1 MNSDV
6 NIKYSLPLWLAVLCV
21 VIVSLY
27 ACNSMQNKKPHNV
40 LVIHSSNK
48 NDSWVKDLNRGI
60 KKAFDDKNLDTQIKE
75 YYLSSELRAE
85 EARQNEINKLLD
97 SYKSKPLDLIIVAD
111 DDCFYSFFA
120 TEHPYTHSKPVIFA
134 GIDYVVSDLFGVHN
148 HKNVTGIT
156 NEPNFIETY
165 RLAVQ
170 LFGMINNIQIVAEN
184 SPAGKAAIED
194 AKSLLLNIPNAVI
207 KEDSLQVD
215 TWESLESK
223 SNDSV
228 YIYIK
233 NLNKINGRQLM
244 ESMTY
249 RPHSFCI
256 MAKWSNFYS
265 DLPLMGTAPFLM
277 VNNEGF
283 GDGRIGGYMA
293 ENYEVGY
300 EAANMGAKILTG
312 TPIAS
317 IPVKAIELKPIFNWA
332 QLQRWNISIDKLP
345 ANSIIL
351 NMPMA
356 IRYSN
361 LVIYMLIFS
370 CLFIV
375 IITVSLV
382 YILNKEKK
390 GKKLAQ
396 NLLLNKR
403 EELEV
408 TMKSIRESVIS
419 IDNNKRIFAINQ
431 ATLDCLG
438 LKKDMHEYIG
448 ADIFSVLNITLRGRD
463 NYLTDIFN
471 SLDKF
476 YLSYQFEKGATIVTS
491 ENQSLLIEGTVSSL
505 QTMDNS
511 IGWIISF
518 KDITD
523 EFIKKELQTLAMG
536 DAHVYGWRYNGKK
549 DIFVFEEVFFRE
561 TGVYDNGK
569 HTIHSDVF
577 EGMIHPE
584 DYANWSKQIN
594 HILQR
599 KSEKQNIQLRI
610 YINNKYEWW
619 SFNVTYIN
627 NPALSTSFT
636 LFGLCMNIQT
646 FKETEENLRI
656 AKNKAEE
663 SDKLKSIF
671 LSNMSHEIRTP
682 LNAIVGF
689 SNLLTSDD
697 NFTAEEKSIFVTT
710 INEKCEILL
719 TLINDILD
727 LSRIES
733 GLPFNPE
740 ICNLTLII
748 EETLASE
755 KTNLS
760 KYVILKKYL
769 PKEPVF
775 IKTDSL
781 RLRQLIRN
789 LISNSIKFTREGYIE
804 VGCSINRNKNLIF
817 YVEDTGLGIS
827 LKEQKK
833 IFERFYKTDNFSQG
847 GGLGLSI
854 CKVIVERMGGEIS
867 VQSVQGEGSKFTVVL
882 PYSSVIESSY
892 DNE

>member
-1 MNSDV
+1 M
-6 NIKYSLPLWLAVLCV
+6 
-21 VIVSLY
+21 IVSLY
-27 ACNSMQNKKPHNV
+27 ACNSVQNKKPHNV
-40 LVIHSSNK
+40 LVIHSFNK
-48 NDSWVKDLNRGI
+48 NDSWVEDLNKGI
-60 KKAFDDKNLDTQIKE
+60 KEAFDDENLDTQVKE
-75 YYLSSELRAE
+75 YYLSTELRTE
-85 EARQNEINKLLD
+85 EAKQNEINKLLD
-97 SYKSKPLDLIIVAD
+97 SYSSKPLDLIIVAD
-111 DDCFYSFFA
+111 DDCFSSFFA
-120 TEHPYTHSKPVIFA
+120 TEHPYTHSKPVVFA
-134 GIDYVVSDLFGVHN
+134 GIDYVISELIEKHTHEN
-148 HKNVTGIT
+148 ITGIT
-156 NEPNFIETY
+156 NEPNFRQTY

-170 LFGMINNIQIVAEN
+170 LFGKINSIQIIAED
-184 SPAGKAAIED
+184 SYAGRAAIND
-194 AKSLLLNIPNAVI
+194 AKTHLITIPNTVI
-207 KEDSLQVD
+207 KEDSLQLDV
-215 TWESLESK
+215 WEPLELE
-223 SNDSV
+223 SNDS
-228 YIYIK
+228 IYIFVK
-233 NLNKINGRQLM
+233 NINKINGRQLI

-249 RPHSFCI
+249 QPHSFCI
-256 MAKWSNFYS
+256 MAKWSDFYS
-265 DLPLMGTAPFLM
+265 DLPHMGTAPFLM

-300 EAANMGAKILTG
+300 EAGIMAAKILTG
-312 TPIAS
+312 TPVAS
-317 IPVKAIELKPIFNWA
+317 IPVKAIELKPIFNWQ
-332 QLQRWNISIDKLP
+332 QLQRWNIPIDKLP

-351 NMPMA
+351 NMPMR

-361 LVIYMLIFS
+361 LIIYVLVFS
-370 CLFIV
+370 GLFIV
-375 IITVSLV
+375 FVTVSLI

-390 GKKLAQ
+390 DKKLAQ

-419 IDNNKRIFAINQ
+419 IDNNKQIFAMNQ
-431 ATLDCLG
+431 AALDCLG
-438 LKKDMHEYIG
+438 LKKDIHEYIG

-463 NYLTDIFN
+463 NYLADIFT

-476 YLSYQFEKGATIVTS
+476 YHSYQLDKGATIVTS

-505 QTMDNS
+505 LTMDNYT
-511 IGWIISF
+511 GWIISF

-523 EFIKKELQTLAMG
+523 EFIKKELHTLAMG
-536 DAHVYGWRYNGKK
+536 DAHVYAWRYNGKK
-549 DIFVFEEVFFRE
+549 DVFVFEEVFFRE

-584 DYANWSKQIN
+584 DYGNWNKQIK
-594 HILQR
+594 HILDR
-599 KSEKQNIQLRI
+599 KSDKLTIQIRI

-636 LFGLCMNIQT
+636 LFGLCMSIQT

-656 AKNKAEE
+656 AKDKAEE

-697 NFTAEEKSIFVTT
+697 NFSAEEKSIFVTK

-740 ICNLTLII
+740 VCNLTLII

-755 KTNLS
+755 KTILS
-760 KYVILKKYL
+760 PYVALKKNL

-775 IKTDSL
+775 INADSL

-789 LISNSIKFTREGYIE
+789 LINNSFKFTHDGFIE
-804 VGCSINRNKNLIF
+804 VGCILSKNKNLIF
-817 YVEDTGLGIS
+817 YVEDSGLGIS

-867 VQSVQGEGSKFTVVL
+867 VQSVHGEGSKFTVVL
-882 PYSSVIESSY
+882 PYSSVIEASY
-892 DNE
+892 ENE

>member
-1 MNSDV
+1 M
-6 NIKYSLPLWLAVLCV
+6 
-21 VIVSLY
+21 IVSLY
-27 ACNSMQNKKPHNV
+27 ACNSVQNKKPHNV
-40 LVIHSSNK
+40 LVIHSFNK
-48 NDSWVKDLNRGI
+48 NDSWVEDLNKGI
-60 KKAFDDKNLDTQIKE
+60 KEAFDDKNLDTQINE
-75 YYLSSELRAE
+75 YYLSSELRTE
-85 EARQNEINKLLD
+85 EAKQNEINKLLD
-97 SYKSKPLDLIIVAD
+97 SYRSKPLDLIIVAD
-111 DDCFYSFFA
+111 DDCFSSFFA
-120 TEHPYTHSKPVIFA
+120 TEHPLTHSKPVIFA
-134 GIDYVVSDLFGVHN
+134 GIDYVISELIEKHN
-148 HKNVTGIT
+148 HGNITGIT
-156 NEPNFIETY
+156 NEPNFRQTY

-170 LFGMINNIQIVAEN
+170 LFGKINSIQIIAED
-184 SPAGKAAIED
+184 SYAGRAAIND
-194 AKSLLLNIPNAVI
+194 AKTHLITIPNTVI
-207 KEDSLQVD
+207 KEDSLHQD
-215 TWESLESK
+215 GWEPLELE
-223 SNDSV
+223 SNDS
-228 YIYIK
+228 IYIFIK
-233 NLNKINGRQLM
+233 NINKINGRQLM

-249 RPHSFCI
+249 QPHSFCI
-256 MAKWSNFYS
+256 MAKWSDFYS
-265 DLPLMGTAPFLM
+265 DLPHMGTAPFLM

-283 GDGRIGGYMA
+283 GDGRIGGYMV
-293 ENYEVGY
+293 ENYEAGY
-300 EAANMGAKILTG
+300 EAGIMAAKILTG
-312 TPIAS
+312 TPVAS
-317 IPVKAIELKPIFNWA
+317 IPVKAIELKPIFNWQ
-332 QLQRWNISIDKLP
+332 QLQRWNIPIDKLP

-361 LVIYMLIFS
+361 LIIYVLVFS
-370 CLFIV
+370 GLFIV
-375 IITVSLV
+375 FVTVSLI

-390 GKKLAQ
+390 DKKLAQ

-419 IDNNKRIFAINQ
+419 IDNNKQIFAMNQ
-431 ATLDCLG
+431 AALDCLG
-438 LKKDMHEYIG
+438 LKKDIHEYIG

-463 NYLTDIFN
+463 NYLADIFT

-476 YLSYQFEKGATIVTS
+476 YHSYQLDKGATIVTS
-491 ENQSLLIEGTVSSL
+491 ENQSLLIEGTVSSS
-505 QTMDNS
+505 QTMDNYT
-511 IGWIISF
+511 GCIISF

-523 EFIKKELQTLAMG
+523 EFIKKELHTLAMG
-536 DAHVYGWRYNGKK
+536 DAHVYAWRYNGKK
-549 DIFVFEEVFFRE
+549 DVFVFEEVFFRE

-584 DYANWSKQIN
+584 DYGNWNKQIK
-594 HILQR
+594 HILNR
-599 KSEKQNIQLRI
+599 KSDKLTIQIRI

-619 SFNVTYIN
+619 AFNVTYIN

-636 LFGLCMNIQT
+636 LFGLCMSIQT

-656 AKNKAEE
+656 AKDKAEE

-697 NFTAEEKSIFVTT
+697 NFSAEEKSIFVTT

-740 ICNLTLII
+740 VCNLTLII

-755 KTNLS
+755 KTILS
-760 KYVILKKYL
+760 PYVALKKNL

-775 IKTDSL
+775 INADSL
-781 RLRQLIRN
+781 RLRQLIRH
-789 LISNSIKFTREGYIE
+789 LINNSFKFTHDGFIE
-804 VGCSINRNKNLIF
+804 VGCSVNQNKNLIF
-817 YVEDTGLGIS
+817 YVEDSGLGIS

-833 IFERFYKTDNFSQG
+833 VFERFYKTDNFSQG

-867 VQSVQGEGSKFTVVL
+867 VQSVHGEGSKFTVVL
-882 PYSSVIESSY
+882 PYSSVIEASY
-892 DNE
+892 ENE

>member
-1 MNSDV
+1 M
-6 NIKYSLPLWLAVLCV
+6 
-21 VIVSLY
+21 IVSLY
-27 ACNSMQNKKPHNV
+27 ACNSVQNKKPHNV
-40 LVIHSSNK
+40 LVIHSFNK
-48 NDSWVKDLNRGI
+48 NDSWVEDLNKGI
-60 KKAFDDKNLDTQIKE
+60 KEAFDDKNLDTQVKE
-75 YYLSSELRAE
+75 YYLSTELRTE
-85 EARQNEINKLLD
+85 EAKQNEINKLLD
-97 SYKSKPLDLIIVAD
+97 SYRSKPLDLIIVAD
-111 DDCFYSFFA
+111 DDCFSSFFA
-120 TEHPYTHSKPVIFA
+120 TEHPLTHSKPVIFA
-134 GIDYVVSDLFGVHN
+134 GIDYVISELIEKHN
-148 HKNVTGIT
+148 HGNITGIT
-156 NEPNFIETY
+156 NEPNFRQTY

-170 LFGMINNIQIVAEN
+170 LFGKINSIQIIAED
-184 SPAGKAAIED
+184 SYAGRAAIND
-194 AKSLLLNIPNAVI
+194 AKTHLITIPNTVI
-207 KEDSLQVD
+207 KEDSLHQD
-215 TWESLESK
+215 GWEPLELE
-223 SNDSV
+223 SNDS
-228 YIYIK
+228 IYIFIK
-233 NLNKINGRQLM
+233 NINKINGRQLM

-249 RPHSFCI
+249 QPHSFCI
-256 MAKWSNFYS
+256 MAKWSDFYS
-265 DLPLMGTAPFLM
+265 DLPHMGTAPFLM

-283 GDGRIGGYMA
+283 GDGRIGGYMV
-293 ENYEVGY
+293 ENYEAGY
-300 EAANMGAKILTG
+300 EAGIMAAKILTG
-312 TPIAS
+312 TPVAS
-317 IPVKAIELKPIFNWA
+317 IPVKAIELKPIFNWQ
-332 QLQRWNISIDKLP
+332 QLQRWNIPIDKLP

-361 LVIYMLIFS
+361 LIIYVLVFS
-370 CLFIV
+370 GLFIV
-375 IITVSLV
+375 FVTVSLI

-390 GKKLAQ
+390 DKKLAQ

-419 IDNNKRIFAINQ
+419 IDNNKQIFAMNQ
-431 ATLDCLG
+431 AALDCLG
-438 LKKDMHEYIG
+438 LKKDIHEYIG
-448 ADIFSVLNITLRGRD
+448 ADIFSVFNITLRGRD
-463 NYLTDIFN
+463 NYLADIFT

-476 YLSYQFEKGATIVTS
+476 YHSYQLDKGATIVTS

-505 QTMDNS
+505 LTMDNYT
-511 IGWIISF
+511 GWIISF

-523 EFIKKELQTLAMG
+523 EFIKKELHTLAMG
-536 DAHVYGWRYNGKK
+536 DAHVYAWRYNGKK
-549 DIFVFEEVFFRE
+549 DVFVFEEVFFRE

-584 DYANWSKQIN
+584 DYGNWNKQIK
-594 HILQR
+594 HILDR
-599 KSEKQNIQLRI
+599 KSDKLTIQIRI

-619 SFNVTYIN
+619 TFNVTYIN

-636 LFGLCMNIQT
+636 LFGLCMSIQT

-656 AKNKAEE
+656 AKDKAEE

-697 NFTAEEKSIFVTT
+697 NFSAEEKSIFVTT

-740 ICNLTLII
+740 VCNLTLII

-755 KTNLS
+755 KTILS
-760 KYVILKKYL
+760 PYVALKKNL

-775 IKTDSL
+775 INADSL

-789 LISNSIKFTREGYIE
+789 LINNSFKFTHDGFIE
-804 VGCSINRNKNLIF
+804 VGCILSKNKNLIF
-817 YVEDTGLGIS
+817 YVEDSGLGIS

-867 VQSVQGEGSKFTVVL
+867 VQSVHGEGSKFTVVL
-882 PYSSVIESSY
+882 PYSSVIEASY
-892 DNE
+892 ENE

>member
-1 MNSDV
+1 
-6 NIKYSLPLWLAVLCV
+6 
-21 VIVSLY
+21 
-27 ACNSMQNKKPHNV
+27 MQNKKPHNV
-40 LVIHSSNK
+40 LVIHSFNK
-48 NDSWVKDLNRGI
+48 NDSWVEDLNKGI
-60 KKAFDDKNLDTQIKE
+60 KEAFDDKNLDTQVKE
-75 YYLSSELRAE
+75 YYLSSELRTE
-85 EARQNEINKLLD
+85 EAKQKEINKLLD
-97 SYKSKPLDLIIVAD
+97 SYRSKPLDLIIVAD
-111 DDCFYSFFA
+111 DDCFSSFFA
-120 TEHPYTHSKPVIFA
+120 TEHPYTHSKPVVFA
-134 GIDYVVSDLFGVHN
+134 GIDYVISELIEKHN
-148 HKNVTGIT
+148 HGNITGIT
-156 NEPNFIETY
+156 NEPNFRQTY

-170 LFGMINNIQIVAEN
+170 LFGKINSIQIIAED
-184 SPAGKAAIED
+184 SYAGRAAIND
-194 AKSLLLNIPNAVI
+194 AKTHLITIPNTVI
-207 KEDSLQVD
+207 KEDSLQLDV
-215 TWESLESK
+215 WEPLELE
-223 SNDSV
+223 SNDS
-228 YIYIK
+228 IYIFVK
-233 NLNKINGRQLM
+233 NINKINGRQLI

-249 RPHSFCI
+249 QPHSFCI
-256 MAKWSNFYS
+256 MAKWSDFYS
-265 DLPLMGTAPFLM
+265 DLPHMGTAPFLM

-300 EAANMGAKILTG
+300 EAGIMAAKILTG
-312 TPIAS
+312 TPVTS
-317 IPVKAIELKPIFNWA
+317 IPVKAIELKPIFNWQ
-332 QLQRWNISIDKLP
+332 QLQRWNIPIDKLP

-361 LVIYMLIFS
+361 LIIYVLVFS
-370 CLFIV
+370 GLFIV
-375 IITVSLV
+375 FVTVSLI

-390 GKKLAQ
+390 DKKLAQ

-431 ATLDCLG
+431 AALDCLG

-448 ADIFSVLNITLRGRD
+448 ADIFSVFNITLRGRD
-463 NYLTDIFN
+463 NYLADIFN

-476 YLSYQFEKGATIVTS
+476 YLSYQLDKGATIVTS

-505 QTMDNS
+505 LTMDNYT
-511 IGWIISF
+511 GWIISF

-523 EFIKKELQTLAMG
+523 EFIKKELHTLAMG
-536 DAHVYGWRYNGKK
+536 DAHVYAWRYNGKK
-549 DIFVFEEVFFRE
+549 DVFVFEEVFFRE

-584 DYANWSKQIN
+584 DYGNWNKQIK
-594 HILQR
+594 HILDR
-599 KSEKQNIQLRI
+599 KSDKLTIQIRI

-619 SFNVTYIN
+619 TFNVTYIN

-636 LFGLCMNIQT
+636 LFGLCMSIQT

-656 AKNKAEE
+656 AKDKAEE

-697 NFTAEEKSIFVTT
+697 NFSAEEKSIFVTT

-740 ICNLTLII
+740 VCNLTLII

-755 KTNLS
+755 KTILS
-760 KYVILKKYL
+760 PYVALKKNL

-775 IKTDSL
+775 INADSL

-789 LISNSIKFTREGYIE
+789 LINNSFKFTHDGFIE
-804 VGCSINRNKNLIF
+804 VGCILSKNKNLIF
-817 YVEDTGLGIS
+817 YVEDSGLGIS

-867 VQSVQGEGSKFTVVL
+867 VQSVHGEGSKFTVVL
-882 PYSSVIESSY
+882 PYSSVIEASY
-892 DNE
+892 ENE

>member
-1 MNSDV
+1 M
-6 NIKYSLPLWLAVLCV
+6 
-21 VIVSLY
+21 IVSLY
-27 ACNSMQNKKPHNV
+27 ACNSVQNKKPHNV
-40 LVIHSSNK
+40 LVIHSFNK
-48 NDSWVKDLNRGI
+48 NDSWVEDLNKGI
-60 KKAFDDKNLDTQIKE
+60 KEAFDDENLDTQVKE
-75 YYLSSELRAE
+75 YYLSSELRTE
-85 EARQNEINKLLD
+85 EAKQNEINKLLD
-97 SYKSKPLDLIIVAD
+97 SYRSKPLDLIIVAD
-111 DDCFYSFFA
+111 DDCFSSFFA
-120 TEHPYTHSKPVIFA
+120 TEHPLTHSKPVIFA
-134 GIDYVVSDLFGVHN
+134 GIDYVISELIEKHN
-148 HKNVTGIT
+148 HGNITGIT
-156 NEPNFIETY
+156 NEPNFRQTY

-170 LFGMINNIQIVAEN
+170 LFGKINSIQIIAED
-184 SPAGKAAIED
+184 SYAGRAAIND
-194 AKSLLLNIPNAVI
+194 AKTHLITIPNTVI
-207 KEDSLQVD
+207 KEDSLHQD
-215 TWESLESK
+215 GWEPLELE
-223 SNDSV
+223 SNDS
-228 YIYIK
+228 IYIFIK
-233 NLNKINGRQLM
+233 NINKINGRQLM

-249 RPHSFCI
+249 QPHSFCI
-256 MAKWSNFYS
+256 MAKWSDFYS
-265 DLPLMGTAPFLM
+265 DLPHMGTAPFLM

-300 EAANMGAKILTG
+300 EAGIMAAKILTG
-312 TPIAS
+312 TPVAS
-317 IPVKAIELKPIFNWA
+317 IPVKAIELKPIFNWQ
-332 QLQRWNISIDKLP
+332 QLQRWNIPIDKLP

-351 NMPMA
+351 NMPMG

-361 LVIYMLIFS
+361 LIIYVLVFS
-370 CLFIV
+370 GLFIV
-375 IITVSLV
+375 FVTVSLI

-390 GKKLAQ
+390 DKKLAQ

-419 IDNNKRIFAINQ
+419 IDNNKQIFAMNQ
-431 ATLDCLG
+431 AALDCLG
-438 LKKDMHEYIG
+438 LKKDIHEYIG

-463 NYLTDIFN
+463 NYLADIFT

-476 YLSYQFEKGATIVTS
+476 YHSYQLDKGATIVTS

-505 QTMDNS
+505 QTMDNYT
-511 IGWIISF
+511 GWIISF

-523 EFIKKELQTLAMG
+523 EFIKKELHTLAMG
-536 DAHVYGWRYNGKK
+536 DAHVYAWRYNGKK
-549 DIFVFEEVFFRE
+549 DVFVFEEVFFRE

-584 DYANWSKQIN
+584 DYGNWNKQIK
-594 HILQR
+594 HILNR
-599 KSEKQNIQLRI
+599 KSDKLTIQIRI

-619 SFNVTYIN
+619 TFNVTYIN

-636 LFGLCMNIQT
+636 LFGLCMSIQT

-656 AKNKAEE
+656 AKDKAEE

-697 NFTAEEKSIFVTT
+697 NFSAEEKSIFVTT

-740 ICNLTLII
+740 VCNLTLII

-755 KTNLS
+755 KTILS
-760 KYVILKKYL
+760 PYVALKKNL

-775 IKTDSL
+775 INADSL
-781 RLRQLIRN
+781 RLRQLIRH
-789 LISNSIKFTREGYIE
+789 LINNSFKFTHDGFIE
-804 VGCSINRNKNLIF
+804 VGCSVNQNKNLIF
-817 YVEDTGLGIS
+817 YVEDSGLGIS

-867 VQSVQGEGSKFTVVL
+867 VQSVHGEGSKFTVVL
-882 PYSSVIESSY
+882 PYSSVIEASY
-892 DNE
+892 ENE

>member
-1 MNSDV
+1 
-6 NIKYSLPLWLAVLCV
+6 
-21 VIVSLY
+21 
-27 ACNSMQNKKPHNV
+27 MQNKKPHNV
-40 LVIHSSNK
+40 LVIHSFNK
-48 NDSWVKDLNRGI
+48 NDSWVEDLNKGI
-60 KKAFDDKNLDTQIKE
+60 KEAFDDKNLDTQVKE
-75 YYLSSELRAE
+75 YYLSTELRTE
-85 EARQNEINKLLD
+85 EAKQNEINKLLD
-97 SYKSKPLDLIIVAD
+97 SYRSKPLDLIIVAD
-111 DDCFYSFFA
+111 DDCFSSFFA
-120 TEHPYTHSKPVIFA
+120 TEHPLTHSKPVIFA
-134 GIDYVVSDLFGVHN
+134 GIDYVISELIEKHN
-148 HKNVTGIT
+148 HGNITGIT
-156 NEPNFIETY
+156 NEPNFRQTY

-170 LFGMINNIQIVAEN
+170 LFGKINSIQIIAED
-184 SPAGKAAIED
+184 SYAGRAAIND
-194 AKSLLLNIPNAVI
+194 AKTHLITIPNTVI
-207 KEDSLQVD
+207 KEDSLHQD
-215 TWESLESK
+215 GWEPLELE
-223 SNDSV
+223 SNDS
-228 YIYIK
+228 IYIFIK
-233 NLNKINGRQLM
+233 NINKINGRQLM

-249 RPHSFCI
+249 QPHSFCI
-256 MAKWSNFYS
+256 MAKWSDFYS
-265 DLPLMGTAPFLM
+265 DLPHMGTAPFLM

-283 GDGRIGGYMA
+283 GDGRIGGYMV
-293 ENYEVGY
+293 ENYEAGY
-300 EAANMGAKILTG
+300 EAGIMAAKILTG
-312 TPIAS
+312 TPVAS
-317 IPVKAIELKPIFNWA
+317 IPVKAIELKPIFNWQ
-332 QLQRWNISIDKLP
+332 QLQRWNIPIDKLP

-361 LVIYMLIFS
+361 LIIYVLVFS
-370 CLFIV
+370 GLFIV
-375 IITVSLV
+375 FVTVSLI

-390 GKKLAQ
+390 DKKLAQ

-419 IDNNKRIFAINQ
+419 IDNNKQIFAMNQ
-431 ATLDCLG
+431 AALDCLG
-438 LKKDMHEYIG
+438 LKKDIHEYIG

-463 NYLTDIFN
+463 NYLADIFT

-476 YLSYQFEKGATIVTS
+476 YHSYQLDKGATIVTS

-505 QTMDNS
+505 QTMDNYT
-511 IGWIISF
+511 GCIISF

-523 EFIKKELQTLAMG
+523 EFIKKELHTLAMG
-536 DAHVYGWRYNGKK
+536 DAHVYAWRYNGKK
-549 DIFVFEEVFFRE
+549 DVFVFEEVFFRE

-584 DYANWSKQIN
+584 DYGNWNKQIK
-594 HILQR
+594 HILNR
-599 KSEKQNIQLRI
+599 KSDKLTIQIRI

-619 SFNVTYIN
+619 TFNVTYIN

-636 LFGLCMNIQT
+636 LFGLCMSIQT

-656 AKNKAEE
+656 AKDKAEE

-697 NFTAEEKSIFVTT
+697 NFSAEEKSIFVTT

-740 ICNLTLII
+740 VCNLTLII

-755 KTNLS
+755 KTILS
-760 KYVILKKYL
+760 PYVALKKNL

-775 IKTDSL
+775 INADSL

-789 LISNSIKFTREGYIE
+789 LINNSFKFTHDGFIE
-804 VGCSINRNKNLIF
+804 VGCILSKNKNLIF
-817 YVEDTGLGIS
+817 YVEDSGLGIS

-867 VQSVQGEGSKFTVVL
+867 VQSVHGEGSKFTVVL
-882 PYSSVIESSY
+882 PYSSVIEASY
-892 DNE
+892 ENE

>member
-1 MNSDV
+1 M
-6 NIKYSLPLWLAVLCV
+6 
-21 VIVSLY
+21 IVSLY
-27 ACNSMQNKKPHNV
+27 ACNSVQNKKPHNV
-40 LVIHSSNK
+40 LVIHSFNK
-48 NDSWVKDLNRGI
+48 NDSWVEDLNKGI
-60 KKAFDDKNLDTQIKE
+60 KEAFDDENLDTQVKE
-75 YYLSSELRAE
+75 YYLSTELRTE
-85 EARQNEINKLLD
+85 EAKQNEINKLLD
-97 SYKSKPLDLIIVAD
+97 SYSSKPLDLIIVAD
-111 DDCFYSFFA
+111 DDCFSSFFA
-120 TEHPYTHSKPVIFA
+120 TEHPLTHSKPVIFA
-134 GIDYVVSDLFGVHN
+134 GIDYVISELIEKHTHEN
-148 HKNVTGIT
+148 ITGIT
-156 NEPNFIETY
+156 NEPNFRQTY

-170 LFGMINNIQIVAEN
+170 LFGKINSIQIIAED
-184 SPAGKAAIED
+184 SYAGRAAIND
-194 AKSLLLNIPNAVI
+194 AKTHLITIPNTVI
-207 KEDSLQVD
+207 KEDSLQLDV
-215 TWESLESK
+215 WEPLELE
-223 SNDSV
+223 SNDS
-228 YIYIK
+228 IYIFVK
-233 NLNKINGRQLM
+233 NINKINGRQLM

-256 MAKWSNFYS
+256 VAKWSDFYS
-265 DLPLMGTAPFLM
+265 DLPHMGTAPFLM

-300 EAANMGAKILTG
+300 EAGIMAAKILTG
-312 TPIAS
+312 TPVAS
-317 IPVKAIELKPIFNWA
+317 IPVKAIELKPIFNWQ
-332 QLQRWNISIDKLP
+332 QLQRWNIPIDKLP

-351 NMPMA
+351 NMPMR

-361 LVIYMLIFS
+361 LIIYVLVFS
-370 CLFIV
+370 GLFIV
-375 IITVSLV
+375 FITVSLI

-390 GKKLAQ
+390 DKKLAQ

-431 ATLDCLG
+431 AALDCLG

-463 NYLTDIFN
+463 NYLADIFN

-476 YLSYQFEKGATIVTS
+476 YLSYQLDKGATIVTS

-505 QTMDNS
+505 LTMDNYT
-511 IGWIISF
+511 GWIISF

-523 EFIKKELQTLAMG
+523 EFIKKELHTLAMG
-536 DAHVYGWRYNGKK
+536 DAHVYAWRYNGKK
-549 DIFVFEEVFFRE
+549 DVFVFEEVFFRE

-584 DYANWSKQIN
+584 DYGNWNKQIK
-594 HILQR
+594 HILDR
-599 KSEKQNIQLRI
+599 KSDKLTIQIRI

-636 LFGLCMNIQT
+636 LFGLCMSIQT

-656 AKNKAEE
+656 AKDKAEE

-697 NFTAEEKSIFVTT
+697 NFSAEEKSIFVTT

-733 GLPFNPE
+733 GLPFNTE
-740 ICNLTLII
+740 VCNLTLII

-755 KTNLS
+755 KTILS
-760 KYVILKKYL
+760 PYVALKKNL

-775 IKTDSL
+775 INADSL

-789 LISNSIKFTREGYIE
+789 LINNSFKFTHDGFIE
-804 VGCSINRNKNLIF
+804 VGCILSKNKNLIF
-817 YVEDTGLGIS
+817 YVEDSGLGIS

-867 VQSVQGEGSKFTVVL
+867 VQSVHGEGSKFTVVL
-882 PYSSVIESSY
+882 PYSSVIEASY
-892 DNE
+892 ENE

>member
-1 MNSDV
+1 VQD
-6 NIKYSLPLWLAVLCV
+6 
-21 VIVSLY
+21 
-27 ACNSMQNKKPHNV
+27 KKPHNV
-40 LVIHSSNK
+40 LVIHSFNK
-48 NDSWVKDLNRGI
+48 NDSWVEDLNKGI
-60 KKAFDDKNLDTQIKE
+60 KEAFDDKNLDTQVKE
-75 YYLSSELRAE
+75 YYLSTELRTE
-85 EARQNEINKLLD
+85 EAKQNEINKLLD
-97 SYKSKPLDLIIVAD
+97 SYSSKPLDLIIVAD
-111 DDCFYSFFA
+111 DDCFSSFFA
-120 TEHPYTHSKPVIFA
+120 TEHPLTHSKPVIFA
-134 GIDYVVSDLFGVHN
+134 GIDYVISELIEKHN
-148 HKNVTGIT
+148 HGNITGIT
-156 NEPNFIETY
+156 NEPNFRQTY

-170 LFGMINNIQIVAEN
+170 LFGKINSIQIIAED
-184 SPAGKAAIED
+184 SYAGRAAIND
-194 AKSLLLNIPNAVI
+194 AKTHLITIPNTVI
-207 KEDSLQVD
+207 KEDSLHQD
-215 TWESLESK
+215 GWEPLELE
-223 SNDSV
+223 SNDS
-228 YIYIK
+228 IYIFVK
-233 NLNKINGRQLM
+233 NINKINGRQLI

-249 RPHSFCI
+249 QPHSFCI
-256 MAKWSNFYS
+256 MAKWSDFYS
-265 DLPLMGTAPFLM
+265 DLPHMGTAPFLM

-300 EAANMGAKILTG
+300 EAGIMAAKILTG
-312 TPIAS
+312 TPVAS
-317 IPVKAIELKPIFNWA
+317 IPVKAIELKPIFNWQ
-332 QLQRWNISIDKLP
+332 QLQRWNIPIDKLP

-351 NMPMA
+351 NMPMG

-361 LVIYMLIFS
+361 LIIYVLVFS
-370 CLFIV
+370 GLFIV
-375 IITVSLV
+375 FVTVSLI

-390 GKKLAQ
+390 DKKLAQ

-419 IDNNKRIFAINQ
+419 IDNNKQIFAMNQ
-431 ATLDCLG
+431 AALDSLG
-438 LKKDMHEYIG
+438 LKKDIHEYIG
-448 ADIFSVLNITLRGRD
+448 TDIFSVFNITLRGNE

-471 SLDKF
+471 SLDKN
-476 YLSYQFEKGATIVTS
+476 YLSYQLEKGATIVTL
-491 ENQSLLIEGTVSSL
+491 ENQSHLIEGTVSSL
-505 QTMDNS
+505 LTMDNYT
-511 IGWIISF
+511 GWIISF

-523 EFIKKELQTLAMG
+523 EFIKKELHTLAMG
-536 DAHVYGWRYNGKK
+536 DAHVYAWRYNGKK
-549 DIFVFEEVFFRE
+549 DVFVFEEVFFRE

-584 DYANWSKQIN
+584 DYGNWNKQIK
-594 HILQR
+594 HILDR
-599 KSEKQNIQLRI
+599 KSDKLTIQIRI

-636 LFGLCMNIQT
+636 LFGLCMSIQT

-656 AKNKAEE
+656 AKDKAEE

-697 NFTAEEKSIFVTT
+697 NFSAEEKSIFVTT

-740 ICNLTLII
+740 VCNLTLII

-755 KTNLS
+755 KTILS
-760 KYVILKKYL
+760 PYVALKKNL

-775 IKTDSL
+775 INADSL

-789 LISNSIKFTREGYIE
+789 LINNSFKFTHDGFIE
-804 VGCSINRNKNLIF
+804 VGCILSKNKNLIF
-817 YVEDTGLGIS
+817 YVEDSGLGIS

-867 VQSVQGEGSKFTVVL
+867 VQSVHGEGSKFTVVL
-882 PYSSVIESSY
+882 PYSSVIEASY
-892 DNE
+892 ENE

>member
-1 MNSDV
+1 M
-6 NIKYSLPLWLAVLCV
+6 
-21 VIVSLY
+21 IVSLY
-27 ACNSMQNKKPHNV
+27 ACNSVQNKKPHNV
-40 LVIHSSNK
+40 LVIHSFNK
-48 NDSWVKDLNRGI
+48 NDSWVEDLNKGI
-60 KKAFDDKNLDTQIKE
+60 KEAFDDKNLDTQINE
-75 YYLSSELRAE
+75 YYLSSELRTE
-85 EARQNEINKLLD
+85 EAKQNEINKLLD
-97 SYKSKPLDLIIVAD
+97 SYRSKPLDLIIVAD
-111 DDCFYSFFA
+111 DDCFSSFFA
-120 TEHPYTHSKPVIFA
+120 TEHPLTHSKPVIFA
-134 GIDYVVSDLFGVHN
+134 GIDYVISELIEKHN
-148 HKNVTGIT
+148 HGNITGIT
-156 NEPNFIETY
+156 NEPNFRQTY

-170 LFGMINNIQIVAEN
+170 LFGKINSIQIIAED
-184 SPAGKAAIED
+184 SYAGRAAIND
-194 AKSLLLNIPNAVI
+194 AKTHLITIPNTVI
-207 KEDSLQVD
+207 KEDSLHQD
-215 TWESLESK
+215 GWEPLELE
-223 SNDSV
+223 SNDS
-228 YIYIK
+228 IYIFIK
-233 NLNKINGRQLM
+233 NINKINGRQLM

-249 RPHSFCI
+249 QPHSFCI
-256 MAKWSNFYS
+256 MAKWSDFYS
-265 DLPLMGTAPFLM
+265 DLPHMGTAPFLM

-300 EAANMGAKILTG
+300 EAGIMAAKILTG
-312 TPIAS
+312 TPVAS
-317 IPVKAIELKPIFNWA
+317 IPVKAIELKPIFNWQ
-332 QLQRWNISIDKLP
+332 QLQRWNIPIDKLP

-351 NMPMA
+351 NMPMG

-361 LVIYMLIFS
+361 LIIYVLVFS
-370 CLFIV
+370 GLFIV
-375 IITVSLV
+375 FVTVSLI

-390 GKKLAQ
+390 DKKLAQ

-419 IDNNKRIFAINQ
+419 IDNNKQIFAMNQ
-431 ATLDCLG
+431 AALDCLG
-438 LKKDMHEYIG
+438 LKKDIHEYIG
-448 ADIFSVLNITLRGRD
+448 ADIFSVLNITLRGNE

-471 SLDKF
+471 SLDKN
-476 YLSYQFEKGATIVTS
+476 YLSYQLEKGATIVTS

-505 QTMDNS
+505 LTMDNYT
-511 IGWIISF
+511 GWIISF

-523 EFIKKELQTLAMG
+523 EFIKKELHTLAMG
-536 DAHVYGWRYNGKK
+536 DAHVYAWRYNGKK
-549 DIFVFEEVFFRE
+549 DVFVFEEVFFRE

-584 DYANWSKQIN
+584 DYGNWNKQIK
-594 HILQR
+594 HILDR
-599 KSEKQNIQLRI
+599 KSDKLTIQIRI

-619 SFNVTYIN
+619 TFNVTYIN

-636 LFGLCMNIQT
+636 LFGLCMSIQT

-656 AKNKAEE
+656 AKDKAEE

-697 NFTAEEKSIFVTT
+697 NFSAEEKSIFVTT

-740 ICNLTLII
+740 VCNLTLII

-755 KTNLS
+755 KTILS
-760 KYVILKKYL
+760 PYVALKKNL

-775 IKTDSL
+775 INADSL

-789 LISNSIKFTREGYIE
+789 LINNSFKFTHDGFIE
-804 VGCSINRNKNLIF
+804 VGCSVNQNKNLIF
-817 YVEDTGLGIS
+817 YVEDSGLGIS

-867 VQSVQGEGSKFTVVL
+867 VQSVHGEGSKFTVVL
-882 PYSSVIESSY
+882 PYSSVIEASY
-892 DNE
+892 ENE

>member
-1 MNSDV
+1 M
-6 NIKYSLPLWLAVLCV
+6 
-21 VIVSLY
+21 IVSLY
-27 ACNSMQNKKPHNV
+27 ACNSVQDKKPHNV
-40 LVIHSSNK
+40 LVIHSFNK
-48 NDSWVKDLNRGI
+48 NDSWVEDLNKGI
-60 KKAFDDKNLDTQIKE
+60 KEAFDDENLDTQVKE
-75 YYLSSELRAE
+75 YYLSSELRTE
-85 EARQNEINKLLD
+85 EAKQNEINKLLD
-97 SYKSKPLDLIIVAD
+97 SYRSKPLDLIIVAD
-111 DDCFYSFFA
+111 DDCFSSFFA
-120 TEHPYTHSKPVIFA
+120 TEHPLTHSKPVIFA
-134 GIDYVVSDLFGVHN
+134 GIDYVISELIEKHN
-148 HKNVTGIT
+148 HGNITGIT
-156 NEPNFIETY
+156 NEPNFRQTY

-170 LFGMINNIQIVAEN
+170 LFGKINSIQIIAED
-184 SPAGKAAIED
+184 SYAGRAAIND
-194 AKSLLLNIPNAVI
+194 AKTHLITIPNTVI
-207 KEDSLQVD
+207 KEDSLHQD
-215 TWESLESK
+215 GWEPLELE
-223 SNDSV
+223 SNDS
-228 YIYIK
+228 IYIFVK
-233 NLNKINGRQLM
+233 NINKINGRQLI

-249 RPHSFCI
+249 QPHSFCI
-256 MAKWSNFYS
+256 MAKWSDFYS
-265 DLPLMGTAPFLM
+265 DLPHMGTAPFLM

-300 EAANMGAKILTG
+300 EAGIMAAKILTG
-312 TPIAS
+312 TPVAS
-317 IPVKAIELKPIFNWA
+317 IPVKAIELKPIFNWQ
-332 QLQRWNISIDKLP
+332 QLQRWNIPIDKLP

-361 LVIYMLIFS
+361 LIIYVLVFS
-370 CLFIV
+370 GLFIV
-375 IITVSLV
+375 FVTVSLI

-390 GKKLAQ
+390 DKKLAQ

-419 IDNNKRIFAINQ
+419 IDNNKQIFAMNQ
-431 ATLDCLG
+431 AALDSLG
-438 LKKDMHEYIG
+438 LKKDIHEYIG
-448 ADIFSVLNITLRGRD
+448 ADIFSVFNITLRGRD
-463 NYLTDIFN
+463 NYLADIFT

-476 YLSYQFEKGATIVTS
+476 YHSYQLDKGATIVTS

-505 QTMDNS
+505 LTMDNYT
-511 IGWIISF
+511 GWIISF

-523 EFIKKELQTLAMG
+523 EFIKKELHTLAMG
-536 DAHVYGWRYNGKK
+536 DAHVYAWRYNGKK
-549 DIFVFEEVFFRE
+549 DVFVFEEVFFRE

-584 DYANWSKQIN
+584 DYGNWNKQIK
-594 HILQR
+594 HILDR
-599 KSEKQNIQLRI
+599 KSDKLTIQIRI

-619 SFNVTYIN
+619 AFNVTYIN

-636 LFGLCMNIQT
+636 LFGLCMSIQT

-656 AKNKAEE
+656 AKDKAEE

-697 NFTAEEKSIFVTT
+697 NFSAEEKSIFVTT

-740 ICNLTLII
+740 VCNLTLII

-755 KTNLS
+755 KTILS
-760 KYVILKKYL
+760 PYVALKKNL

-775 IKTDSL
+775 INADSL

-789 LISNSIKFTREGYIE
+789 LINNSFKFTHDGFIE
-804 VGCSINRNKNLIF
+804 VGCSVNQNKNLIF
-817 YVEDTGLGIS
+817 YVEDSGLGIS

-867 VQSVQGEGSKFTVVL
+867 VQSVHGEGSKFTVVL
-882 PYSSVIESSY
+882 PYSSVIEASY
-892 DNE
+892 ENE

>member
-1 MNSDV
+1 
-6 NIKYSLPLWLAVLCV
+6 
-21 VIVSLY
+21 
-27 ACNSMQNKKPHNV
+27 MQNKKPHNV
-40 LVIHSSNK
+40 LVIHSFNK
-48 NDSWVKDLNRGI
+48 NDSWVEDLNKGI
-60 KKAFDDKNLDTQIKE
+60 KEAFDDKNLDTQINE
-75 YYLSSELRAE
+75 YYLSSELRTE
-85 EARQNEINKLLD
+85 EAKQNEINKLLD
-97 SYKSKPLDLIIVAD
+97 SYRSKPLDLIIVAD
-111 DDCFYSFFA
+111 DDCFSSFFA
-120 TEHPYTHSKPVIFA
+120 TEHPLTHSKPVIFA
-134 GIDYVVSDLFGVHN
+134 GIDYVISELIEKHN
-148 HKNVTGIT
+148 HGNITGIT
-156 NEPNFIETY
+156 NEPNFRQTY

-170 LFGMINNIQIVAEN
+170 LFGKINSIQIIAED
-184 SPAGKAAIED
+184 SYAGRAAIND
-194 AKSLLLNIPNAVI
+194 AKTHLITIPNTVI
-207 KEDSLQVD
+207 KEDSLHQD
-215 TWESLESK
+215 GWEPLELE
-223 SNDSV
+223 SNDS
-228 YIYIK
+228 IYIFIK
-233 NLNKINGRQLM
+233 NINKINGRQLM

-249 RPHSFCI
+249 QPHSFCI
-256 MAKWSNFYS
+256 MAKWSDFYS
-265 DLPLMGTAPFLM
+265 DLPHMGTAPFLM

-283 GDGRIGGYMA
+283 GDGRIGGYMV
-293 ENYEVGY
+293 ENYEAGY
-300 EAANMGAKILTG
+300 EAGIMAAKILTG
-312 TPIAS
+312 TPVAS
-317 IPVKAIELKPIFNWA
+317 IPVKAIELKPIFNWQ
-332 QLQRWNISIDKLP
+332 QLQRWNIPIDKLP

-361 LVIYMLIFS
+361 LIIYVLVFS
-370 CLFIV
+370 GLFIV
-375 IITVSLV
+375 FVTVSLI

-390 GKKLAQ
+390 DKKLAQ

-419 IDNNKRIFAINQ
+419 IDNNKQIFAMNQ
-431 ATLDCLG
+431 AALDCLG
-438 LKKDMHEYIG
+438 LKKDIHEYIG

-463 NYLTDIFN
+463 NYLADIFT

-476 YLSYQFEKGATIVTS
+476 YHSYQLDKGATIVTS

-505 QTMDNS
+505 QTMDNYT
-511 IGWIISF
+511 GCIISF

-523 EFIKKELQTLAMG
+523 EFIKKELHTLAMG
-536 DAHVYGWRYNGKK
+536 DAHVYAWRYNGKK
-549 DIFVFEEVFFRE
+549 DVFVFEEVFFRE

-584 DYANWSKQIN
+584 DYGNWNKQIK
-594 HILQR
+594 HILNR
-599 KSEKQNIQLRI
+599 KSDKLTIQIRI

-619 SFNVTYIN
+619 AFNVTYIN

-636 LFGLCMNIQT
+636 LFGLCMSIQT

-656 AKNKAEE
+656 AKDKAEE

-697 NFTAEEKSIFVTT
+697 NFSAEEKSIFVTT

-740 ICNLTLII
+740 VCNLTLII

-755 KTNLS
+755 KTILS
-760 KYVILKKYL
+760 PYVALKKNL

-775 IKTDSL
+775 INADSL

-789 LISNSIKFTREGYIE
+789 LINNSFKFTHDGFIE
-804 VGCSINRNKNLIF
+804 VGCILSKNKNLIF
-817 YVEDTGLGIS
+817 YVEDSGLGIS

-867 VQSVQGEGSKFTVVL
+867 VQSVHGEGSKFTVVL
-882 PYSSVIESSY
+882 PYSSVIEASY
-892 DNE
+892 ENE

>member
-1 MNSDV
+1 M
-6 NIKYSLPLWLAVLCV
+6 
-21 VIVSLY
+21 IVSLY
-27 ACNSMQNKKPHNV
+27 ACNSVQDKKPHNV
-40 LVIHSSNK
+40 LVIHSFNK
-48 NDSWVKDLNRGI
+48 NDSWVEDLNKGI
-60 KKAFDDKNLDTQIKE
+60 KEAFDDKNLDTQVKE
-75 YYLSSELRAE
+75 YYLSTELRTE
-85 EARQNEINKLLD
+85 EAKQNEINKLLD
-97 SYKSKPLDLIIVAD
+97 SYSSKPLDLIIVAD
-111 DDCFYSFFA
+111 DDCFSSFFA
-120 TEHPYTHSKPVIFA
+120 TEHPLTHSKPVIFA
-134 GIDYVVSDLFGVHN
+134 GIDYVISELIEKHN
-148 HKNVTGIT
+148 HGNITGIT
-156 NEPNFIETY
+156 NEPNFRQTY

-170 LFGMINNIQIVAEN
+170 LFGKINSIQIIAED
-184 SPAGKAAIED
+184 SYAGRAAIND
-194 AKSLLLNIPNAVI
+194 AKTHLITIPNTVI
-207 KEDSLQVD
+207 KEDSLHQD
-215 TWESLESK
+215 GWEPLELE
-223 SNDSV
+223 SNDS
-228 YIYIK
+228 IYIFVK
-233 NLNKINGRQLM
+233 NINKINGRQLI

-249 RPHSFCI
+249 QPHSFCI
-256 MAKWSNFYS
+256 MAKWSDFYS
-265 DLPLMGTAPFLM
+265 DLPHMGTAPFLM

-300 EAANMGAKILTG
+300 EAGIMAAKILTG
-312 TPIAS
+312 TPVAS
-317 IPVKAIELKPIFNWA
+317 IPVKAIELKPIFNWQ
-332 QLQRWNISIDKLP
+332 QLQRWNIPIDKLP

-351 NMPMA
+351 NMPMG

-361 LVIYMLIFS
+361 LIIYVLVFS
-370 CLFIV
+370 GLFIV
-375 IITVSLV
+375 FVTVSLI

-390 GKKLAQ
+390 DKKLAQ

-419 IDNNKRIFAINQ
+419 IDNNKQIFAMNQ
-431 ATLDCLG
+431 AALDSLG
-438 LKKDMHEYIG
+438 LKKDIHEYIG
-448 ADIFSVLNITLRGRD
+448 ADIFSVFNITLRGNE

-471 SLDKF
+471 SLDKN
-476 YLSYQFEKGATIVTS
+476 YLSYQLEKGATIVTL
-491 ENQSLLIEGTVSSL
+491 ENQSHLIEGTVSSL
-505 QTMDNS
+505 LTMDNYT
-511 IGWIISF
+511 GWIISF

-523 EFIKKELQTLAMG
+523 EFIKKELHTLAMG
-536 DAHVYGWRYNGKK
+536 DAHVYAWRYNGKK
-549 DIFVFEEVFFRE
+549 DVFVFEEVFFRE

-584 DYANWSKQIN
+584 DYGNWNKQIK
-594 HILQR
+594 HILDR
-599 KSEKQNIQLRI
+599 KSDKLTIQIRI

-636 LFGLCMNIQT
+636 LFGLCMSIQT

-656 AKNKAEE
+656 AKDKAEE

-697 NFTAEEKSIFVTT
+697 NFSAEEKSIFVTT

-740 ICNLTLII
+740 VCNLTLII

-755 KTNLS
+755 KTILS
-760 KYVILKKYL
+760 PYVALKKNL

-775 IKTDSL
+775 INADSL

-789 LISNSIKFTREGYIE
+789 LINNSFKFTHDGFIE
-804 VGCSINRNKNLIF
+804 VGCILSKNKNLIF
-817 YVEDTGLGIS
+817 YVEDSGLGIS

-867 VQSVQGEGSKFTVVL
+867 VQSVHGEGSKFTVVL
-882 PYSSVIESSY
+882 PYSSVIEASY
-892 DNE
+892 ENE

>member
-1 MNSDV
+1 M
-6 NIKYSLPLWLAVLCV
+6 
-21 VIVSLY
+21 IVSLY
-27 ACNSMQNKKPHNV
+27 ACNSVQNKKPHNV
-40 LVIHSSNK
+40 LVIHSFNK
-48 NDSWVKDLNRGI
+48 NDSWVEDLNKGI
-60 KKAFDDKNLDTQIKE
+60 KEAFDDKNLDTQINE
-75 YYLSSELRAE
+75 YYLSSELRTE
-85 EARQNEINKLLD
+85 EAKQNEINKLLD
-97 SYKSKPLDLIIVAD
+97 SYRSKPLDLIIVAD
-111 DDCFYSFFA
+111 DDCFSSFFA
-120 TEHPYTHSKPVIFA
+120 TEHPLTHSKPVIFA
-134 GIDYVVSDLFGVHN
+134 GIDYVISELIEKHN
-148 HKNVTGIT
+148 HGNITGIT
-156 NEPNFIETY
+156 NEPNFRQTY
-165 RLAVQ
+165 RLAVH
-170 LFGMINNIQIVAEN
+170 LFGKINSIQIIAED
-184 SPAGKAAIED
+184 SYAGRAAIND
-194 AKSLLLNIPNAVI
+194 AKTHLITIPNTVI
-207 KEDSLQVD
+207 KEDSLHQD
-215 TWESLESK
+215 GWEPLELE
-223 SNDSV
+223 SNDS
-228 YIYIK
+228 IYIFIK
-233 NLNKINGRQLM
+233 NINKINGRQLM

-249 RPHSFCI
+249 QPHSFCI
-256 MAKWSNFYS
+256 MAKWSDFYS
-265 DLPLMGTAPFLM
+265 DLPHLGTAPFLM

-300 EAANMGAKILTG
+300 EAGIMAAKILTG
-312 TPIAS
+312 TPVTS
-317 IPVKAIELKPIFNWA
+317 IPVKAIELKPIFNWQ
-332 QLQRWNISIDKLP
+332 QLQRWNIPIDKLP

-351 NMPMA
+351 NMPMG

-361 LVIYMLIFS
+361 LIIYVLVFS
-370 CLFIV
+370 GLFIV
-375 IITVSLV
+375 FVTVSLI

-390 GKKLAQ
+390 DKKLAQ

-419 IDNNKRIFAINQ
+419 IDNNKQIFAMNQ
-431 ATLDCLG
+431 AALDSLG
-438 LKKDMHEYIG
+438 LKKDIHEYIG
-448 ADIFSVLNITLRGRD
+448 ADIFSVFNITLRGNE

-471 SLDKF
+471 SLDKN
-476 YLSYQFEKGATIVTS
+476 YLSYQLEKGATIVTS

-505 QTMDNS
+505 LTMDNYT
-511 IGWIISF
+511 GWIISF

-523 EFIKKELQTLAMG
+523 EFIKKELHTLAMG
-536 DAHVYGWRYNGKK
+536 DAHVYAWRYNGKK
-549 DIFVFEEVFFRE
+549 DVFVFEEVFFRE

-584 DYANWSKQIN
+584 DYWNWNKQIK
-594 HILQR
+594 HILNR
-599 KSEKQNIQLRI
+599 KSDKLSIQIRI

-619 SFNVTYIN
+619 TFNVTYIN

-636 LFGLCMNIQT
+636 LFGLCMSIQT

-656 AKNKAEE
+656 AKDKAEE

-697 NFTAEEKSIFVTT
+697 NFSAEEKSIFVTT

-740 ICNLTLII
+740 VCNLTLII

-755 KTNLS
+755 KTILS
-760 KYVILKKYL
+760 PYVALKKNL

-775 IKTDSL
+775 INADSL

-789 LISNSIKFTREGYIE
+789 LINNSFKFTHDGFIE
-804 VGCSINRNKNLIF
+804 VGCILSKNKNLIF
-817 YVEDTGLGIS
+817 YVEDSGLGIS

-867 VQSVQGEGSKFTVVL
+867 VQSVHGEGSKFTVVL
-882 PYSSVIESSY
+882 PYSSVIEASY
-892 DNE
+892 ENE

>member
-1 MNSDV
+1 
-6 NIKYSLPLWLAVLCV
+6 
-21 VIVSLY
+21 
-27 ACNSMQNKKPHNV
+27 MQNKKPHNV
-40 LVIHSSNK
+40 LVIHSFNK
-48 NDSWVKDLNRGI
+48 NDSWVEDLNKGI
-60 KKAFDDKNLDTQIKE
+60 KEAFDDENLDTQVKE
-75 YYLSSELRAE
+75 YYLSTELRTE
-85 EARQNEINKLLD
+85 EAKQNEINKLLD
-97 SYKSKPLDLIIVAD
+97 SYSSKPLDLIIVAD
-111 DDCFYSFFA
+111 DDCFSSFFA
-120 TEHPYTHSKPVIFA
+120 TEHPYTHSKPVVFA
-134 GIDYVVSDLFGVHN
+134 GIDYVISELIEKHTHEN
-148 HKNVTGIT
+148 ITGIT
-156 NEPNFIETY
+156 NEPNFRQTY

-170 LFGMINNIQIVAEN
+170 LFGKINSIQIIAED
-184 SPAGKAAIED
+184 SYAGRAAIND
-194 AKSLLLNIPNAVI
+194 AKTHLITIPNTVI
-207 KEDSLQVD
+207 KEDSLHQD
-215 TWESLESK
+215 GWGSLELE
-223 SNDSV
+223 SNDS
-228 YIYIK
+228 IYIFIK
-233 NLNKINGRQLM
+233 NINKINGRQLM

-256 MAKWSNFYS
+256 MAKWSDFYS
-265 DLPLMGTAPFLM
+265 DLPHLGTAPFLM

-300 EAANMGAKILTG
+300 EAGIMAAKILTG
-312 TPIAS
+312 TPVTS
-317 IPVKAIELKPIFNWA
+317 IPVKAIELKPIFNWQ
-332 QLQRWNISIDKLP
+332 QLQRWNIPIDKLP

-351 NMPMA
+351 NMPMG

-361 LVIYMLIFS
+361 LIIYVLVFS
-370 CLFIV
+370 GLFIV
-375 IITVSLV
+375 FVTVSLI

-390 GKKLAQ
+390 DKKLAQ

-431 ATLDCLG
+431 AALDCLG

-463 NYLTDIFN
+463 NYLADIFN

-476 YLSYQFEKGATIVTS
+476 YLSYQLDKGATIVTS

-505 QTMDNS
+505 LTMDNYT
-511 IGWIISF
+511 GWIISF

-523 EFIKKELQTLAMG
+523 EFIKKELHTLAMG
-536 DAHVYGWRYNGKK
+536 DAHVYAWRYNGKK
-549 DIFVFEEVFFRE
+549 DVFVFEEVFFRE

-584 DYANWSKQIN
+584 DYGNWNKQIK
-594 HILQR
+594 HILDR
-599 KSEKQNIQLRI
+599 KSDKLTIQIRI

-636 LFGLCMNIQT
+636 LFGLCMSIQT

-656 AKNKAEE
+656 AKDKAEE

-697 NFTAEEKSIFVTT
+697 NFSAEEKSIFVTT

-740 ICNLTLII
+740 VCNLTLII

-755 KTNLS
+755 KTILS
-760 KYVILKKYL
+760 PYVALKKNL

-775 IKTDSL
+775 INADSL

-789 LISNSIKFTREGYIE
+789 LINNSFKFTHDGFIE
-804 VGCSINRNKNLIF
+804 VGCILSKNKNLIF
-817 YVEDTGLGIS
+817 YVEDSGLGIS

-867 VQSVQGEGSKFTVVL
+867 VQSVHGEGSKFTVVL
-882 PYSSVIESSY
+882 PYSSVIEASY
-892 DNE
+892 ENE

>member
-1 MNSDV
+1 M
-6 NIKYSLPLWLAVLCV
+6 
-21 VIVSLY
+21 IVSLY
-27 ACNSMQNKKPHNV
+27 ACNSVQNKKPHNV
-40 LVIHSSNK
+40 LVIHSFNK
-48 NDSWVKDLNRGI
+48 NDSWVEDLNKGI
-60 KKAFDDKNLDTQIKE
+60 KEAFDVKNLDTQINE
-75 YYLSSELRAE
+75 YYLSSELRTE
-85 EARQNEINKLLD
+85 EAKQNEINKLLD
-97 SYKSKPLDLIIVAD
+97 SYRSKPLDLIIVAD
-111 DDCFYSFFA
+111 DDCFSSFFA
-120 TEHPYTHSKPVIFA
+120 TEHPLTHSKPVIFA
-134 GIDYVVSDLFGVHN
+134 GIDYVISELIEKHN
-148 HKNVTGIT
+148 HGNITGIT
-156 NEPNFIETY
+156 NEPNFRQTY

-170 LFGMINNIQIVAEN
+170 LFGKINSIQIIAED
-184 SPAGKAAIED
+184 SYAGRAAIND
-194 AKSLLLNIPNAVI
+194 AKTHLITIPNTVI
-207 KEDSLQVD
+207 KEDSLHQD
-215 TWESLESK
+215 GWEPLELE
-223 SNDSV
+223 SNDS
-228 YIYIK
+228 IYIFIK
-233 NLNKINGRQLM
+233 NINKINGRQLM

-249 RPHSFCI
+249 QPHSFCI
-256 MAKWSNFYS
+256 MAKWSDFYS

-300 EAANMGAKILTG
+300 EAGIMAAKILTG
-312 TPIAS
+312 TPVAS
-317 IPVKAIELKPIFNWA
+317 IPVKAIELKTIFNWQ
-332 QLQRWNISIDKLP
+332 QLQRWNIPIDKLP

-351 NMPMA
+351 NMPMG

-361 LVIYMLIFS
+361 LIIYVLVFS
-370 CLFIV
+370 GLFIV
-375 IITVSLV
+375 FVTVSLI

-390 GKKLAQ
+390 DKKLAQ

-419 IDNNKRIFAINQ
+419 IDNNKQIFAMNQ
-431 ATLDCLG
+431 AALDSLG
-438 LKKDMHEYIG
+438 LKKDIHEYIG
-448 ADIFSVLNITLRGRD
+448 ADIFSVFNITLRGNE

-471 SLDKF
+471 SLDKN
-476 YLSYQFEKGATIVTS
+476 YLSYQLEKGATIVTS

-505 QTMDNS
+505 QTMDNYT
-511 IGWIISF
+511 GCIISF

-523 EFIKKELQTLAMG
+523 EFIKKELHTLAMG
-536 DAHVYGWRYNGKK
+536 DAHVYAWRYNGKK
-549 DIFVFEEVFFRE
+549 DVFVFEEVFFRE

-584 DYANWSKQIN
+584 DYGNWNKQIK
-594 HILQR
+594 HILNR
-599 KSEKQNIQLRI
+599 KSDKLTIQIRI

-636 LFGLCMNIQT
+636 LFGLCMSIQT

-656 AKNKAEE
+656 AKDKAEE

-697 NFTAEEKSIFVTT
+697 NFSAEEKSIFVTT

-740 ICNLTLII
+740 VCNLTLII

-755 KTNLS
+755 KTILS
-760 KYVILKKYL
+760 PYVALKKNL

-775 IKTDSL
+775 INADSL

-789 LISNSIKFTREGYIE
+789 LINNSFKFTHDGFIE
-804 VGCSINRNKNLIF
+804 VGCILSKNKNLIF
-817 YVEDTGLGIS
+817 YVEDSGLGIS

-867 VQSVQGEGSKFTVVL
+867 VQSVHGEGSKFTVVL
-882 PYSSVIESSY
+882 PYSSVIEASY
-892 DNE
+892 ENE

>member
-1 MNSDV
+1 M
-6 NIKYSLPLWLAVLCV
+6 
-21 VIVSLY
+21 IVSLY
-27 ACNSMQNKKPHNV
+27 ACNSVQDKKPHNV
-40 LVIHSSNK
+40 LVIHSFNK
-48 NDSWVKDLNRGI
+48 NDSWVEDLNKGI
-60 KKAFDDKNLDTQIKE
+60 KEAFDDKNLDTQINE
-75 YYLSSELRAE
+75 YYLSSELRTE
-85 EARQNEINKLLD
+85 EAKQNEINKLLD
-97 SYKSKPLDLIIVAD
+97 SYRSKPLDLIIVAD
-111 DDCFYSFFA
+111 DDCFSSFFA
-120 TEHPYTHSKPVIFA
+120 TEHPLTHSKPVIFA
-134 GIDYVVSDLFGVHN
+134 GIDYVISELIEKHN
-148 HKNVTGIT
+148 HGNITGIT
-156 NEPNFIETY
+156 NEPNFRQTY

-170 LFGMINNIQIVAEN
+170 LFGKINSIQIIAED
-184 SPAGKAAIED
+184 SYAGRAAIND
-194 AKSLLLNIPNAVI
+194 AKTHLITIPNTVI
-207 KEDSLQVD
+207 KEDSLHQD
-215 TWESLESK
+215 GWEPLELE
-223 SNDSV
+223 SNDS
-228 YIYIK
+228 IYIFIK
-233 NLNKINGRQLM
+233 NINKINGRQLM

-249 RPHSFCI
+249 QPHSFCI
-256 MAKWSNFYS
+256 MAKWSDFYS
-265 DLPLMGTAPFLM
+265 DLPHMGTAPFLM

-283 GDGRIGGYMA
+283 GDGRIGGYMV
-293 ENYEVGY
+293 ENYEAGY
-300 EAANMGAKILTG
+300 EAGIMAAKILTG
-312 TPIAS
+312 TPVAS
-317 IPVKAIELKPIFNWA
+317 IPVKAIELKPIFNWQ
-332 QLQRWNISIDKLP
+332 QLQRWNIPIDKLP

-361 LVIYMLIFS
+361 LIIYVLVFS
-370 CLFIV
+370 GLFIV
-375 IITVSLV
+375 FVTVSLI

-390 GKKLAQ
+390 DKKLAQ

-419 IDNNKRIFAINQ
+419 IDNNKQIFAMNQ
-431 ATLDCLG
+431 AALDCLG
-438 LKKDMHEYIG
+438 LKKDIHEYIG

-463 NYLTDIFN
+463 NYLADIFT

-476 YLSYQFEKGATIVTS
+476 YHSYQLDKGATIVTS

-505 QTMDNS
+505 QTMDNYT
-511 IGWIISF
+511 GCIISF

-523 EFIKKELQTLAMG
+523 EFIKKELHTLAMG
-536 DAHVYGWRYNGKK
+536 DAHVYAWRYNGKK
-549 DIFVFEEVFFRE
+549 DVFVFEEVFFRE

-584 DYANWSKQIN
+584 DYGNWNKQIK
-594 HILQR
+594 HILNR
-599 KSEKQNIQLRI
+599 KSDKLTIQIRI

-619 SFNVTYIN
+619 AFNVTYIN

-636 LFGLCMNIQT
+636 LFGLCMSIQT

-656 AKNKAEE
+656 AKDKAEE

-697 NFTAEEKSIFVTT
+697 NFSAEEKSIFVTT

-740 ICNLTLII
+740 VCNLTLII

-755 KTNLS
+755 KTILS
-760 KYVILKKYL
+760 PYVALKKNL

-775 IKTDSL
+775 INADSL

-789 LISNSIKFTREGYIE
+789 LINNSFKFTHDGFIE
-804 VGCSINRNKNLIF
+804 VGCSVNQNKNLIF
-817 YVEDTGLGIS
+817 YVEDSGLGIS

-867 VQSVQGEGSKFTVVL
+867 VQSVHGEGSKFTVVL
-882 PYSSVIESSY
+882 PYSSVIEASY
-892 DNE
+892 ENE

>member
-1 MNSDV
+1 
-6 NIKYSLPLWLAVLCV
+6 
-21 VIVSLY
+21 
-27 ACNSMQNKKPHNV
+27 MQDKKPHNV
-40 LVIHSSNK
+40 LVIHSFNK
-48 NDSWVKDLNRGI
+48 NDSWVEDLNKGI
-60 KKAFDDKNLDTQIKE
+60 KEAFDDKNLDTQINE
-75 YYLSSELRAE
+75 YYLSSELRTE
-85 EARQNEINKLLD
+85 EAKQNEINKLLD
-97 SYKSKPLDLIIVAD
+97 SYRSKPLDLIIVAD
-111 DDCFYSFFA
+111 DDCFSSFFA
-120 TEHPYTHSKPVIFA
+120 TEHPLTHSKPVIFA
-134 GIDYVVSDLFGVHN
+134 GIDYVISELIEKHN
-148 HKNVTGIT
+148 HGNITGIT
-156 NEPNFIETY
+156 NEPNFRQTY

-170 LFGMINNIQIVAEN
+170 LFGKINSIQIIAED
-184 SPAGKAAIED
+184 SYAGRAAIND
-194 AKSLLLNIPNAVI
+194 AKTHLITIPNTVI
-207 KEDSLQVD
+207 KEDSLHQD
-215 TWESLESK
+215 GWEPLELE
-223 SNDSV
+223 SNDS
-228 YIYIK
+228 IYIFIK
-233 NLNKINGRQLM
+233 NINKINGRQLM

-249 RPHSFCI
+249 QPHSFCI
-256 MAKWSNFYS
+256 MAKWSDFYS
-265 DLPLMGTAPFLM
+265 DLPHMGTAPFLM

-283 GDGRIGGYMA
+283 GDGRIGGYMV
-293 ENYEVGY
+293 ENYEAGY
-300 EAANMGAKILTG
+300 EAGIMAAKILTG
-312 TPIAS
+312 TPVAS
-317 IPVKAIELKPIFNWA
+317 IPVKAIELKPIFNWQ
-332 QLQRWNISIDKLP
+332 QLQRWNIPIDKLP

-361 LVIYMLIFS
+361 LIIYVLVFS
-370 CLFIV
+370 GLFIV
-375 IITVSLV
+375 FVTVSLI

-390 GKKLAQ
+390 DKKLAQ

-419 IDNNKRIFAINQ
+419 IDNNKQIFAMNQ
-431 ATLDCLG
+431 AALDCLG
-438 LKKDMHEYIG
+438 LKKDIHEYIG

-463 NYLTDIFN
+463 NYLADIFT

-476 YLSYQFEKGATIVTS
+476 YHSYQLDKGATIVTS

-505 QTMDNS
+505 QTMDNYT
-511 IGWIISF
+511 GCIISF

-523 EFIKKELQTLAMG
+523 EFIKKELHTLAMG
-536 DAHVYGWRYNGKK
+536 DAHVYAWRYNGKK
-549 DIFVFEEVFFRE
+549 DVFVFEEVFFRE

-584 DYANWSKQIN
+584 DYGNWNKQIK
-594 HILQR
+594 HILNR
-599 KSEKQNIQLRI
+599 KSDKLTIQIRI

-619 SFNVTYIN
+619 AFNVTYIN

-636 LFGLCMNIQT
+636 LFGLCMSIQT

-656 AKNKAEE
+656 AKDKAEE

-697 NFTAEEKSIFVTT
+697 NFSAEEKSIFVTT

-740 ICNLTLII
+740 VCNLTLII

-755 KTNLS
+755 KTILS
-760 KYVILKKYL
+760 PYVALKKNL

-775 IKTDSL
+775 INADSL

-789 LISNSIKFTREGYIE
+789 LINNSFKFTHDGFIE
-804 VGCSINRNKNLIF
+804 VGCSVNQNKNLIF
-817 YVEDTGLGIS
+817 YVEDSGLGIS

-867 VQSVQGEGSKFTVVL
+867 VQSVHGEGSKFTVVL
-882 PYSSVIESSY
+882 PYSSVIEASY
-892 DNE
+892 ENE

>member
-1 MNSDV
+1 
-6 NIKYSLPLWLAVLCV
+6 
-21 VIVSLY
+21 
-27 ACNSMQNKKPHNV
+27 MQDKKPHNV
-40 LVIHSSNK
+40 LVIHSFNK
-48 NDSWVKDLNRGI
+48 NDSWVEDLNKGI
-60 KKAFDDKNLDTQIKE
+60 KEAFDDKNLDTQINE
-75 YYLSSELRAE
+75 YYLSSELRTE
-85 EARQNEINKLLD
+85 EAKQNEINKLLD
-97 SYKSKPLDLIIVAD
+97 SYRSKPLDLIIVAD
-111 DDCFYSFFA
+111 DDCFSSFFA
-120 TEHPYTHSKPVIFA
+120 TEHPLTHSKPVIFA
-134 GIDYVVSDLFGVHN
+134 GIDYVISELIEKHN
-148 HKNVTGIT
+148 HGNITGIT
-156 NEPNFIETY
+156 NEPNFRQTY

-170 LFGMINNIQIVAEN
+170 LFGKINSIQIIAED
-184 SPAGKAAIED
+184 SYAGRAAIND
-194 AKSLLLNIPNAVI
+194 AKTHLITIPNTVI
-207 KEDSLQVD
+207 KEDSLHQD
-215 TWESLESK
+215 GWEPLELE
-223 SNDSV
+223 SNDS
-228 YIYIK
+228 IYIFIK
-233 NLNKINGRQLM
+233 NINKINGRQLM

-249 RPHSFCI
+249 QPHSFCI
-256 MAKWSNFYS
+256 MAKWSDFYS
-265 DLPLMGTAPFLM
+265 DLPHMGTAPFLM

-300 EAANMGAKILTG
+300 EAGIMAAKILTG
-312 TPIAS
+312 TPVAS
-317 IPVKAIELKPIFNWA
+317 IPVKAIELKPIFNWQ
-332 QLQRWNISIDKLP
+332 QLQRWNIPIDKLP

-361 LVIYMLIFS
+361 LIIYVLVFS
-370 CLFIV
+370 GLFIV
-375 IITVSLV
+375 FVTVSLI

-390 GKKLAQ
+390 DKKLAQ

-419 IDNNKRIFAINQ
+419 IDNNKQIFAMNQ
-431 ATLDCLG
+431 AALDCLG
-438 LKKDMHEYIG
+438 LKKDIHEYIG

-463 NYLTDIFN
+463 NYLADIFT

-476 YLSYQFEKGATIVTS
+476 YHSYQLDKGATIVTS

-505 QTMDNS
+505 QTMDNYT
-511 IGWIISF
+511 GCIISF
-518 KDITD
+518 TDITD
-523 EFIKKELQTLAMG
+523 EFIKKELHTLAMG
-536 DAHVYGWRYNGKK
+536 DAHVYAWRYNGKK
-549 DIFVFEEVFFRE
+549 DVFVFEEVFFRE

-584 DYANWSKQIN
+584 DYGNWNKQIK
-594 HILQR
+594 HILDR
-599 KSEKQNIQLRI
+599 KSDKLTIQIRI

-619 SFNVTYIN
+619 TFNVTYIN

-636 LFGLCMNIQT
+636 LFGLCMSIQT

-656 AKNKAEE
+656 AKDKAEE

-697 NFTAEEKSIFVTT
+697 NFSAEEKSIFVTT

-740 ICNLTLII
+740 VCNLTLII

-755 KTNLS
+755 KTILS
-760 KYVILKKYL
+760 PYVALKKNL

-775 IKTDSL
+775 INADSL
-781 RLRQLIRN
+781 RLRQLIRH
-789 LISNSIKFTREGYIE
+789 LINNSFKFTHDGFIE
-804 VGCSINRNKNLIF
+804 VGCILSKNKNLIF
-817 YVEDTGLGIS
+817 YVEDSGLGIS

-867 VQSVQGEGSKFTVVL
+867 VQSVHGEGSKFTVVL
-882 PYSSVIESSY
+882 PYSSVIEASY
-892 DNE
+892 ENE

>member
-1 MNSDV
+1 
-6 NIKYSLPLWLAVLCV
+6 
-21 VIVSLY
+21 
-27 ACNSMQNKKPHNV
+27 MQNKKPHNV
-40 LVIHSSNK
+40 LVIHSFNK
-48 NDSWVKDLNRGI
+48 NDSWVEDLNKGI
-60 KKAFDDKNLDTQIKE
+60 KEAFDDENLDTQVKE
-75 YYLSSELRAE
+75 YYLSTELRTE
-85 EARQNEINKLLD
+85 EAKQNEINKLLD
-97 SYKSKPLDLIIVAD
+97 SYSSKPLDLIIVAD
-111 DDCFYSFFA
+111 DDCFSSFFA
-120 TEHPYTHSKPVIFA
+120 TEHPYTHSKPVVFA
-134 GIDYVVSDLFGVHN
+134 GIDYVISELIEKHTHEN
-148 HKNVTGIT
+148 ITGIT
-156 NEPNFIETY
+156 NEPNFRQTY

-170 LFGMINNIQIVAEN
+170 LFGKINSIQIIAED
-184 SPAGKAAIED
+184 SYAGRAAIND
-194 AKSLLLNIPNAVI
+194 AKTHLITIPNTVI
-207 KEDSLQVD
+207 KEDSLQLDV
-215 TWESLESK
+215 WEPLELE
-223 SNDSV
+223 SNDS
-228 YIYIK
+228 IYIFVK
-233 NLNKINGRQLM
+233 NINKINGRQLI

-249 RPHSFCI
+249 QPHSFCI
-256 MAKWSNFYS
+256 MAKWSDFYS
-265 DLPLMGTAPFLM
+265 DLPHMGTAPFLM

-283 GDGRIGGYMA
+283 GDGRIGGYMV
-293 ENYEVGY
+293 ENYEAGY
-300 EAANMGAKILTG
+300 EAGIMAAKILTG
-312 TPIAS
+312 TPVAS
-317 IPVKAIELKPIFNWA
+317 IPVKAIELKPIFNWQ
-332 QLQRWNISIDKLP
+332 QLQRWNIPIDKLP

-351 NMPMA
+351 NMPMR

-361 LVIYMLIFS
+361 LIIYVLVFS
-370 CLFIV
+370 GLFIV
-375 IITVSLV
+375 FVTVSLI

-390 GKKLAQ
+390 DKKLAQ

-419 IDNNKRIFAINQ
+419 IDNNKQIFAMNQ
-431 ATLDCLG
+431 AALDCLG
-438 LKKDMHEYIG
+438 LKKDIHEYIG

-463 NYLTDIFN
+463 NYLADIFT

-476 YLSYQFEKGATIVTS
+476 YHSYQLDKGATIVTS

-505 QTMDNS
+505 QTMDNYT
-511 IGWIISF
+511 GCIISF

-523 EFIKKELQTLAMG
+523 EFIKKELHTLAMG
-536 DAHVYGWRYNGKK
+536 DAHVYAWRYNGKK
-549 DIFVFEEVFFRE
+549 DVFVFEEVFFRE

-584 DYANWSKQIN
+584 DYGNWNKQIK
-594 HILQR
+594 HILDR
-599 KSEKQNIQLRI
+599 KSDKLTIQIRI

-636 LFGLCMNIQT
+636 LFGLCMSIQT

-656 AKNKAEE
+656 AKDKAEE

-697 NFTAEEKSIFVTT
+697 NFSAEEKSIFVTT

-740 ICNLTLII
+740 VCNLTLII

-755 KTNLS
+755 KTILS
-760 KYVILKKYL
+760 PYVALKKNL

-775 IKTDSL
+775 INADSL

-789 LISNSIKFTREGYIE
+789 LINNSIKFTREGYIE
-804 VGCSINRNKNLIF
+804 VGCSVNQNKNLIF
-817 YVEDTGLGIS
+817 YVEDSGLGIS

-867 VQSVQGEGSKFTVVL
+867 VQSVHGEGSKFTVVL
-882 PYSSVIESSY
+882 PYSSVIEASY
-892 DNE
+892 ENE

>member
-1 MNSDV
+1 
-6 NIKYSLPLWLAVLCV
+6 
-21 VIVSLY
+21 
-27 ACNSMQNKKPHNV
+27 MQNKKPHNV
-40 LVIHSSNK
+40 LVIHSFNK
-48 NDSWVKDLNRGI
+48 NDSWVEDLNKGI
-60 KKAFDDKNLDTQIKE
+60 KEAFDDKNLDTQVKE
-75 YYLSSELRAE
+75 YYLSTELRTE
-85 EARQNEINKLLD
+85 EAKQNEINKLLD
-97 SYKSKPLDLIIVAD
+97 SYRSKPLDLIIVAD
-111 DDCFYSFFA
+111 DDCFSSFFA
-120 TEHPYTHSKPVIFA
+120 TEHPLTHSKPVIFA
-134 GIDYVVSDLFGVHN
+134 GIDYVISELIEKHN
-148 HKNVTGIT
+148 HGNITGIT
-156 NEPNFIETY
+156 NEPNFRQTY

-170 LFGMINNIQIVAEN
+170 LFGKINSIQIIAED
-184 SPAGKAAIED
+184 SYAGRAAIND
-194 AKSLLLNIPNAVI
+194 AKTHLITIPNTVI
-207 KEDSLQVD
+207 KEDSLHQD
-215 TWESLESK
+215 GWEPLELE
-223 SNDSV
+223 SNDS
-228 YIYIK
+228 IYIFIK
-233 NLNKINGRQLM
+233 NINKINGRQLM

-256 MAKWSNFYS
+256 MAKWSDFYS
-265 DLPLMGTAPFLM
+265 DLPHMGTAPFLM

-300 EAANMGAKILTG
+300 EAGIMAAKILTG
-312 TPIAS
+312 TPVAS
-317 IPVKAIELKPIFNWA
+317 IPVKAIELKPIFNWQ
-332 QLQRWNISIDKLP
+332 QLQRWNIPIDKLP

-361 LVIYMLIFS
+361 LIIYVLVFS
-370 CLFIV
+370 GLFIV
-375 IITVSLV
+375 FVTVSLI

-390 GKKLAQ
+390 DKKLAQ

-419 IDNNKRIFAINQ
+419 IDNNKQIFAMNQ
-431 ATLDCLG
+431 AALDCLG
-438 LKKDMHEYIG
+438 LKKDIHEYIG

-463 NYLTDIFN
+463 NYLADIFT

-476 YLSYQFEKGATIVTS
+476 YHSYQLDKGATIVTS

-505 QTMDNS
+505 QTMDNYT
-511 IGWIISF
+511 GCIISF

-523 EFIKKELQTLAMG
+523 EFIKKELHTLAMG
-536 DAHVYGWRYNGKK
+536 DAHVYAWRYNGKK
-549 DIFVFEEVFFRE
+549 DVFVFEEVFFRE

-584 DYANWSKQIN
+584 DYGNWNKQIK
-594 HILQR
+594 HILDR
-599 KSEKQNIQLRI
+599 KSDKLTIQIRI

-619 SFNVTYIN
+619 TFNVTYIN

-636 LFGLCMNIQT
+636 LFGLCMSIQT

-656 AKNKAEE
+656 AKDKAEE

-697 NFTAEEKSIFVTT
+697 NFSAEEKSIFVTT

-740 ICNLTLII
+740 VCNLTLII

-755 KTNLS
+755 KTILS
-760 KYVILKKYL
+760 PYVALKKNL

-775 IKTDSL
+775 INADSL

-789 LISNSIKFTREGYIE
+789 LINNSFKFTHDGFIE
-804 VGCSINRNKNLIF
+804 VGCILSKNKNLIF
-817 YVEDTGLGIS
+817 YVEDSGLGIS

-867 VQSVQGEGSKFTVVL
+867 VQSVHGEGSKFTVVL
-882 PYSSVIESSY
+882 PYSSVIEASY
-892 DNE
+892 ENE

>member
-1 MNSDV
+1 
-6 NIKYSLPLWLAVLCV
+6 
-21 VIVSLY
+21 
-27 ACNSMQNKKPHNV
+27 MQNKKPHNV
-40 LVIHSSNK
+40 LVIHSFNK
-48 NDSWVKDLNRGI
+48 NDSWVEDLNKGI
-60 KKAFDDKNLDTQIKE
+60 KEAFDDKNLDTQVKE
-75 YYLSSELRAE
+75 YYLSSELRTE
-85 EARQNEINKLLD
+85 EAKQNEINKLLD
-97 SYKSKPLDLIIVAD
+97 SYRSKPLDLIIVAD
-111 DDCFYSFFA
+111 DDCFSSFFA
-120 TEHPYTHSKPVIFA
+120 TEHPYTHSKPVVFA
-134 GIDYVVSDLFGVHN
+134 GIDYVISELIEKHTHEN
-148 HKNVTGIT
+148 ITGIT
-156 NEPNFIETY
+156 NEPNFRQTY

-170 LFGMINNIQIVAEN
+170 LFGKINSIQIIAED
-184 SPAGKAAIED
+184 SYAGRAAAND
-194 AKSLLLNIPNAVI
+194 AKKHLITIPNSVI
-207 KEDSLQVD
+207 KEDSLQLD
-215 TWESLESK
+215 SWEPLEME

-228 YIYIK
+228 YISIK
-233 NLNKINGRQLM
+233 NINKINGRQLM

-249 RPHSFCI
+249 QPHSFCI
-256 MAKWSNFYS
+256 MAKWSDFYS
-265 DLPLMGTAPFLM
+265 DLPHMGTAPFLM

-300 EAANMGAKILTG
+300 EAGIMAAKILTG
-312 TPIAS
+312 TPVAS
-317 IPVKAIELKPIFNWA
+317 IPVKAIELKPIFNWQ
-332 QLQRWNISIDKLP
+332 QLQRWNIPIDKLP

-351 NMPMA
+351 NMPMR

-361 LVIYMLIFS
+361 LIIYVLVFS
-370 CLFIV
+370 GLFIV
-375 IITVSLV
+375 FVTVSLI

-390 GKKLAQ
+390 DKKLAQ

-431 ATLDCLG
+431 AALDCLG

-463 NYLTDIFN
+463 NYLADIFN

-476 YLSYQFEKGATIVTS
+476 YLSYQLDKGATIVTS

-505 QTMDNS
+505 LTMDNYT
-511 IGWIISF
+511 GWIISF

-523 EFIKKELQTLAMG
+523 EFIKKELHTLAMG
-536 DAHVYGWRYNGKK
+536 DAHVYAWRYNGKK
-549 DIFVFEEVFFRE
+549 DVFVFEEVFFRE

-584 DYANWSKQIN
+584 DYGNWNKQIK
-594 HILQR
+594 HILDR
-599 KSEKQNIQLRI
+599 KSDKLTIQIRI

-636 LFGLCMNIQT
+636 LFGLCMSIQT

-656 AKNKAEE
+656 AKDKAEE

-697 NFTAEEKSIFVTT
+697 NFSAEEKSIFVTT

-740 ICNLTLII
+740 VCNLTLII

-755 KTNLS
+755 KTILS
-760 KYVILKKYL
+760 PYVALKKNL

-775 IKTDSL
+775 INADSL

-789 LISNSIKFTREGYIE
+789 LINNSFKFTHDGFIE
-804 VGCSINRNKNLIF
+804 VGCILSKNKNLIF
-817 YVEDTGLGIS
+817 YVEDSGLGIS

-867 VQSVQGEGSKFTVVL
+867 VQSVHGEGSKFTVVL
-882 PYSSVIESSY
+882 PYSNVIEASY

>member
-1 MNSDV
+1 M
-6 NIKYSLPLWLAVLCV
+6 
-21 VIVSLY
+21 IVSLY
-27 ACNSMQNKKPHNV
+27 ACNSVQDKKPHNV
-40 LVIHSSNK
+40 LVIHSFNK
-48 NDSWVKDLNRGI
+48 NDSWVEDLNKGI
-60 KKAFDDKNLDTQIKE
+60 KEAFDDKNLDTQINE
-75 YYLSSELRAE
+75 YYLSSELRTE
-85 EARQNEINKLLD
+85 EAKQNEINKLLD
-97 SYKSKPLDLIIVAD
+97 SYRSKPLDLIIVAD
-111 DDCFYSFFA
+111 DDCFSSFFA
-120 TEHPYTHSKPVIFA
+120 TEHPLTHSKPVIFA
-134 GIDYVVSDLFGVHN
+134 GIDYVISELIEKHN
-148 HKNVTGIT
+148 HGNITGIT
-156 NEPNFIETY
+156 NEPNFRQTY

-170 LFGMINNIQIVAEN
+170 LFGKINSIQIIAED
-184 SPAGKAAIED
+184 SYAGRAAIND
-194 AKSLLLNIPNAVI
+194 AKTHLITIPNTVI
-207 KEDSLQVD
+207 KEDSLHQD
-215 TWESLESK
+215 GWEPLELE
-223 SNDSV
+223 SNDS
-228 YIYIK
+228 IYIFIK
-233 NLNKINGRQLM
+233 NINKINGRQLM

-249 RPHSFCI
+249 QPHSFCI
-256 MAKWSNFYS
+256 MAKWSDFYS
-265 DLPLMGTAPFLM
+265 DLPHMGTAPFLM

-283 GDGRIGGYMA
+283 GDGRIGGYMV
-293 ENYEVGY
+293 ENYEAGY
-300 EAANMGAKILTG
+300 EAGIMAAKILTG
-312 TPIAS
+312 TPVAS
-317 IPVKAIELKPIFNWA
+317 IPVKAIELKPIFNWQ
-332 QLQRWNISIDKLP
+332 QLQRWNIPIDKLP

-361 LVIYMLIFS
+361 LIIYVLVFS
-370 CLFIV
+370 GLFIV
-375 IITVSLV
+375 FVTVSLI

-390 GKKLAQ
+390 DKKLAQ

-419 IDNNKRIFAINQ
+419 IDNNKQIFAMNQ
-431 ATLDCLG
+431 AALDCLG
-438 LKKDMHEYIG
+438 LKKDIHEYIG

-463 NYLTDIFN
+463 NYLADIFT

-476 YLSYQFEKGATIVTS
+476 YHSYQLDKGATIVTS

-505 QTMDNS
+505 QTMDNYT
-511 IGWIISF
+511 GCIISF

-523 EFIKKELQTLAMG
+523 EFIKKELHTLAMG
-536 DAHVYGWRYNGKK
+536 DAHVYAWRYNGKK
-549 DIFVFEEVFFRE
+549 DVFVFEEVFFRE

-584 DYANWSKQIN
+584 DYGNWNKQIK
-594 HILQR
+594 HILNR
-599 KSEKQNIQLRI
+599 KSDKLTIQIRI

-619 SFNVTYIN
+619 AFNVTYIN

-636 LFGLCMNIQT
+636 LFGLCMSIQT

-656 AKNKAEE
+656 AKDKAEE

-697 NFTAEEKSIFVTT
+697 NFSAEEKSIFVTT

-740 ICNLTLII
+740 VCNLTLII

-755 KTNLS
+755 KTILS
-760 KYVILKKYL
+760 PYVALKKNL

-775 IKTDSL
+775 INADSL
-781 RLRQLIRN
+781 RLRQLIRH
-789 LISNSIKFTREGYIE
+789 LINNSFKFTHDGFIE
-804 VGCSINRNKNLIF
+804 VGCSVNQNKNLIF
-817 YVEDTGLGIS
+817 YVEDSGLGIS

-867 VQSVQGEGSKFTVVL
+867 VQSVHGEGSKFTVVL
-882 PYSSVIESSY
+882 PYSSVIEASY
-892 DNE
+892 ENE

>member
-1 MNSDV
+1 M
-6 NIKYSLPLWLAVLCV
+6 
-21 VIVSLY
+21 IVSLY
-27 ACNSMQNKKPHNV
+27 ACNSVQNKKPHNV
-40 LVIHSSNK
+40 LVIHSFNK
-48 NDSWVKDLNRGI
+48 NDSWVEDLNKGI
-60 KKAFDDKNLDTQIKE
+60 KEAFDDENLDTQVKE
-75 YYLSSELRAE
+75 YYLSTELRTE
-85 EARQNEINKLLD
+85 EAKQNEINKLLD
-97 SYKSKPLDLIIVAD
+97 SYSSKPLDLIIVAD
-111 DDCFYSFFA
+111 DDCFSSFFA
-120 TEHPYTHSKPVIFA
+120 TEHPYTHSKPVVFA
-134 GIDYVVSDLFGVHN
+134 GIDYVISELIEKHTHGN
-148 HKNVTGIT
+148 ITGIT
-156 NEPNFIETY
+156 NEPNFRQTY

-170 LFGMINNIQIVAEN
+170 LFGKINSIQIIAED
-184 SPAGKAAIED
+184 SYAGRAAIND
-194 AKSLLLNIPNAVI
+194 AKTHLITIPNTVI
-207 KEDSLQVD
+207 KEDSLHQD
-215 TWESLESK
+215 GWGSLELE
-223 SNDSV
+223 SNDS
-228 YIYIK
+228 IYIFIK
-233 NLNKINGRQLM
+233 NINKINGRQLM

-249 RPHSFCI
+249 QPHSFCI
-256 MAKWSNFYS
+256 MAKWSDFYS
-265 DLPLMGTAPFLM
+265 DLPHMGTAPFLM

-300 EAANMGAKILTG
+300 EAGIMAAKILTG
-312 TPIAS
+312 TPVAS
-317 IPVKAIELKPIFNWA
+317 IPVKAIELKPIFNWQ
-332 QLQRWNISIDKLP
+332 QLQRWNIPIDKLP

-361 LVIYMLIFS
+361 LIIYVLVFS
-370 CLFIV
+370 GLFIV
-375 IITVSLV
+375 FVTVSLI

-390 GKKLAQ
+390 DKKLAQ

-419 IDNNKRIFAINQ
+419 IDNNKQIFAMNQ
-431 ATLDCLG
+431 AALDCLG
-438 LKKDMHEYIG
+438 LKKDIHEYIG

-463 NYLTDIFN
+463 NYLADIFT

-476 YLSYQFEKGATIVTS
+476 YHSYQLDKGATIVTS

-505 QTMDNS
+505 LTMDNYT
-511 IGWIISF
+511 GWIISF

-523 EFIKKELQTLAMG
+523 EFIKKELHTLAMG
-536 DAHVYGWRYNGKK
+536 DAHVYAWRYNGKK
-549 DIFVFEEVFFRE
+549 DVFVFEEVFFRE

-584 DYANWSKQIN
+584 DYGNWNKQIK
-594 HILQR
+594 HILDR
-599 KSEKQNIQLRI
+599 KSDKLTIQIRI

-636 LFGLCMNIQT
+636 LFGLCMSIQT

-656 AKNKAEE
+656 AKDKAEE

-697 NFTAEEKSIFVTT
+697 NFSAEEKSIFVTT

-740 ICNLTLII
+740 VCNLTLII

-755 KTNLS
+755 KTILS
-760 KYVILKKYL
+760 PYVALKKNL

-775 IKTDSL
+775 INADSL

-789 LISNSIKFTREGYIE
+789 LINNSFKFTHDGFIE
-804 VGCSINRNKNLIF
+804 VGCILSKNKNLIF
-817 YVEDTGLGIS
+817 YVEDSGLGIS

-867 VQSVQGEGSKFTVVL
+867 VQSVHGEGSKFTVVL
-882 PYSSVIESSY
+882 PYSSVIEASY
-892 DNE
+892 ENE

>member
-1 MNSDV
+1 MT
-6 NIKYSLPLWLAVLCV
+6 
-21 VIVSLY
+21 VSLY
-27 ACNSMQNKKPHNV
+27 ACNSVQNKKPHNV
-40 LVIHSSNK
+40 LVIHSFNK
-48 NDSWVKDLNRGI
+48 NDSWVEDLNKGI
-60 KKAFDDKNLDTQIKE
+60 KEAFDDENLDTQVKE
-75 YYLSSELRAE
+75 YYLSSELRTE
-85 EARQNEINKLLD
+85 EAKQNEINKLLD
-97 SYKSKPLDLIIVAD
+97 SYRSKPLDLIIVAD
-111 DDCFYSFFA
+111 DDCFSSFFA
-120 TEHPYTHSKPVIFA
+120 TEHPLTHSKPVIFA
-134 GIDYVVSDLFGVHN
+134 GIDYVISELIEKHN
-148 HKNVTGIT
+148 HGNITGIT
-156 NEPNFIETY
+156 NEPNFRQTY

-170 LFGMINNIQIVAEN
+170 LFGKINNIQIIAED
-184 SPAGKAAIED
+184 SYAGRAAIND
-194 AKSLLLNIPNAVI
+194 AKTHLITIPNTVI
-207 KEDSLQVD
+207 KEDSLHQD
-215 TWESLESK
+215 GWEPLELE

-228 YIYIK
+228 YIFIK
-233 NLNKINGRQLM
+233 NINKINGRQLM

-249 RPHSFCI
+249 QPHSFCI
-256 MAKWSNFYS
+256 MAKWSDYYS

-300 EAANMGAKILTG
+300 ETGIMAAKILTG
-312 TPIAS
+312 TPVAS
-317 IPVKAIELKPIFNWA
+317 IPIKAIELKPIFNWQ
-332 QLQRWNISIDKLP
+332 QLQRWNISIEKLP

-351 NMPMA
+351 NMPMG

-361 LVIYMLIFS
+361 IIIYVLIFS
-370 CLFIV
+370 GLFIV
-375 IITVSLV
+375 IVTVSLI

-390 GKKLAQ
+390 DKKLAQ

-419 IDNNKRIFAINQ
+419 IDNNKQIFAMNQ
-431 ATLDCLG
+431 AALDSLG
-438 LKKDMHEYIG
+438 LKKDIHEYIG
-448 ADIFSVLNITLRGRD
+448 ADIFSVFNITLRGNE

-471 SLDKF
+471 SLDKN
-476 YLSYQFEKGATIVTS
+476 YLSYQLEKGATIVTS

-505 QTMDNS
+505 LTMDNYT
-511 IGWIISF
+511 GWIISF

-523 EFIKKELQTLAMG
+523 EFIKKELHTLAMG
-536 DAHVYGWRYNGKK
+536 DAHVYAWRYNGKK
-549 DIFVFEEVFFRE
+549 DVFVFEEVFFRE

-569 HTIHSDVF
+569 HTIYSDVF

-584 DYANWSKQIN
+584 DYGNWNKQIK
-594 HILQR
+594 HILDR
-599 KSEKQNIQLRI
+599 KSDKLTIQIRI

-627 NPALSTSFT
+627 NPTLSTSFT
-636 LFGLCMNIQT
+636 LFGLCMSIQT
-646 FKETEENLRI
+646 FKETEEDLRI
-656 AKNKAEE
+656 AKDKAEE

-697 NFTAEEKSIFVTT
+697 NFSAEEKSIFVTT

-740 ICNLTLII
+740 VCDLTLII

-755 KTNLS
+755 KTILS
-760 KYVILKKYL
+760 PYVALKKNL

-775 IKTDSL
+775 INADTL

-789 LISNSIKFTREGYIE
+789 LINNSFKFTHDGFIE
-804 VGCSINRNKNLIF
+804 VGCILSKDKNLIF
-817 YVEDTGLGIS
+817 YVEDSGLGIP

-867 VQSVQGEGSKFTVVL
+867 VQSVHGEGSKFTVVL
-882 PYSSVIESSY
+882 PYSSVIEASY
-892 DNE
+892 ENE

>member
-1 MNSDV
+1 M
-6 NIKYSLPLWLAVLCV
+6 
-21 VIVSLY
+21 IVSLY
-27 ACNSMQNKKPHNV
+27 ACNSVQNKKPHNV
-40 LVIHSSNK
+40 LVIHSFNK
-48 NDSWVKDLNRGI
+48 NDSWVEDLNKGI
-60 KKAFDDKNLDTQIKE
+60 KEAFDDKNLDTQINE
-75 YYLSSELRAE
+75 YYLSSELRTE
-85 EARQNEINKLLD
+85 EAKQNEINKLLD
-97 SYKSKPLDLIIVAD
+97 SYRSKPLDLIIVAD
-111 DDCFYSFFA
+111 DDCFSSFFA
-120 TEHPYTHSKPVIFA
+120 TEHPLTHSKPVIFA
-134 GIDYVVSDLFGVHN
+134 GIDYVISELIEKHN
-148 HKNVTGIT
+148 HGNITGIT
-156 NEPNFIETY
+156 NEPNFRQTY

-170 LFGMINNIQIVAEN
+170 LFGKINSIQIIAED
-184 SPAGKAAIED
+184 SYAGRAAIND
-194 AKSLLLNIPNAVI
+194 AKTHLITIPNTVI
-207 KEDSLQVD
+207 KEDSLHQD
-215 TWESLESK
+215 GWEPLELE
-223 SNDSV
+223 SNDS
-228 YIYIK
+228 IYIFIK
-233 NLNKINGRQLM
+233 NINKINGRQLM

-249 RPHSFCI
+249 QPHSFCI
-256 MAKWSNFYS
+256 MAKWSDFYS
-265 DLPLMGTAPFLM
+265 DLPHMGTAPFLM

-283 GDGRIGGYMA
+283 GDGRIGGYMV
-293 ENYEVGY
+293 ENYEAGY
-300 EAANMGAKILTG
+300 EAGIMAAKILTG
-312 TPIAS
+312 TPVAS
-317 IPVKAIELKPIFNWA
+317 IPVKAIELKPIFNWQ
-332 QLQRWNISIDKLP
+332 QLQRWNIPIDKLP

-351 NMPMA
+351 NMPMR

-361 LVIYMLIFS
+361 LIIYVLVFS
-370 CLFIV
+370 GLFIV
-375 IITVSLV
+375 FVTVSLI

-390 GKKLAQ
+390 DKKLAQ

-419 IDNNKRIFAINQ
+419 IDNNKQIFAMNQ
-431 ATLDCLG
+431 AALDCLG
-438 LKKDMHEYIG
+438 LKKDIHEYIG

-463 NYLTDIFN
+463 NYLADIFT

-476 YLSYQFEKGATIVTS
+476 YHSYQLDKGATIVTS

-505 QTMDNS
+505 QTMDKYT
-511 IGWIISF
+511 GWIISF

-523 EFIKKELQTLAMG
+523 EFIKKELHTLAMG
-536 DAHVYGWRYNGKK
+536 DAHVYAWRYNGKK
-549 DIFVFEEVFFRE
+549 DVFVFEEVFFRE

-584 DYANWSKQIN
+584 DYGNWNKQIK
-594 HILQR
+594 HILDR
-599 KSEKQNIQLRI
+599 KSDKLTIQIRI

-619 SFNVTYIN
+619 TFNVTYIN

-636 LFGLCMNIQT
+636 LFGLCMSIQT

-656 AKNKAEE
+656 AKDKAEE

-697 NFTAEEKSIFVTT
+697 NFSAEEKSIFVTT

-740 ICNLTLII
+740 VCNLTLII

-755 KTNLS
+755 KTILS
-760 KYVILKKYL
+760 PYVALKKNL

-775 IKTDSL
+775 INADSL

-789 LISNSIKFTREGYIE
+789 LINNSFKFTHDGFIE
-804 VGCSINRNKNLIF
+804 VGCILSKNKNLIF
-817 YVEDTGLGIS
+817 YVEDSGLGIS

-867 VQSVQGEGSKFTVVL
+867 VQSVHGEGSKFTVVL
-882 PYSSVIESSY
+882 PYSSVIEASY
-892 DNE
+892 ENE

>member
-1 MNSDV
+1 M
-6 NIKYSLPLWLAVLCV
+6 
-21 VIVSLY
+21 IVSLY
-27 ACNSMQNKKPHNV
+27 ACNSVQNKKPHNV
-40 LVIHSSNK
+40 LVIHSFNK
-48 NDSWVKDLNRGI
+48 NDSWVEDLNKGI
-60 KKAFDDKNLDTQIKE
+60 KEAFDDENLDTQVKE
-75 YYLSSELRAE
+75 YYLSTELRIE
-85 EARQNEINKLLD
+85 EAKQNEINKLLD
-97 SYKSKPLDLIIVAD
+97 SYSSKPLDLIIVAD
-111 DDCFYSFFA
+111 DDCFSSFFA
-120 TEHPYTHSKPVIFA
+120 TEHPLTHSKPVIFA
-134 GIDYVVSDLFGVHN
+134 GIDYVISELIEKHN
-148 HKNVTGIT
+148 HGNITGIT
-156 NEPNFIETY
+156 NEPNFRQTY

-170 LFGMINNIQIVAEN
+170 LFGKINSIQIIAED
-184 SPAGKAAIED
+184 SYAGRAAIND
-194 AKSLLLNIPNAVI
+194 AKTHLITIPNTVI
-207 KEDSLQVD
+207 KEDSLQLDV
-215 TWESLESK
+215 WEPLELE
-223 SNDSV
+223 SNDS
-228 YIYIK
+228 IYIFVK
-233 NLNKINGRQLM
+233 NINKINGRQLI

-249 RPHSFCI
+249 QPHSFCI
-256 MAKWSNFYS
+256 MAKWSDFYS
-265 DLPLMGTAPFLM
+265 DLPHMGTAPFLM

-300 EAANMGAKILTG
+300 EAGIMAAKILTG
-312 TPIAS
+312 TPVAS
-317 IPVKAIELKPIFNWA
+317 IPVKAIELKPIFNWQ
-332 QLQRWNISIDKLP
+332 QLQRWNIPIDKLP

-351 NMPMA
+351 NMPMR

-361 LVIYMLIFS
+361 LIIYVLVFS
-370 CLFIV
+370 GLFIV
-375 IITVSLV
+375 FVTVSLI

-390 GKKLAQ
+390 DKKLAQ

-431 ATLDCLG
+431 AALDCLG

-463 NYLTDIFN
+463 NYLADIFN

-476 YLSYQFEKGATIVTS
+476 YLSYQLDKGATIVTS

-505 QTMDNS
+505 LTMDNYT
-511 IGWIISF
+511 GWIISF

-523 EFIKKELQTLAMG
+523 EFIKKELHTLAMG
-536 DAHVYGWRYNGKK
+536 DAHVYAWRYNGKK
-549 DIFVFEEVFFRE
+549 DVFVFEEVFFRE

-584 DYANWSKQIN
+584 DYGNWNKQIK
-594 HILQR
+594 HILDR
-599 KSEKQNIQLRI
+599 KSDKLTIQIRI

-636 LFGLCMNIQT
+636 LFGLCMSIQT

-656 AKNKAEE
+656 AKDKAEE

-697 NFTAEEKSIFVTT
+697 NFSAEEKSIFVTT

-733 GLPFNPE
+733 GLPFNTE
-740 ICNLTLII
+740 VCNLTLII

-755 KTNLS
+755 KTILS
-760 KYVILKKYL
+760 PYVALKKNL

-775 IKTDSL
+775 INADSL

-789 LISNSIKFTREGYIE
+789 LINNSFKFTHDGFIE
-804 VGCSINRNKNLIF
+804 VGCILSKNKNLIF
-817 YVEDTGLGIS
+817 YVEDSGLGIS

-867 VQSVQGEGSKFTVVL
+867 VQSVHGEGSKFTVVL
-882 PYSSVIESSY
+882 PYSSVIEASY
-892 DNE
+892 ENE